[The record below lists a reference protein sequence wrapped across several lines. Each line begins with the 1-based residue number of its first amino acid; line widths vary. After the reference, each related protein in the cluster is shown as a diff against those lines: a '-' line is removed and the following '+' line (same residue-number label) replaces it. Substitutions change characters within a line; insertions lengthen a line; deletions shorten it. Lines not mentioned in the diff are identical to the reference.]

1 MLAWQGAREIAA
13 ILISFDKHSEWQS
26 KEVKIRPKSGSMLL
40 YSRKKVRYR
49 RDGYCW
55 KKRKD
60 GKTTREDHMKLKV
73 QGTECIYG
81 CYVHSAILPT
91 FHRRCYW
98 LLQKEN
104 EIEDEWGAAPAVLR
118 TTAHSANVSNNI
130 WLFKTNPAQYVLLLV
145 GIALPDVRRDLNRNP
160 DIVLVHYLNVP
171 YPDDNKLATVAPSL
185 ALWADKKEWTKDEL
199 VSQLKPMFFSEDDPD
214 INSDLEISVRMVTLI
229 INNLKSLSSRTI
241 TMSKNQGKMF
251 QTAETVEAIV
261 GQLMEKQRAARA
273 AALARQLECGCPD
286 STCNDSRNCVHPLRR
301 IQAAKPPPSD
311 HQVSSTTGPSP
322 RPMSHPPRQYTRDH
336 RPAQQSASPLLLS
349 LGQIQ
354 GGGGLLILNGTSNGT
369 QQNSSLVSPL
379 SVTSF
384 VCEEPR
390 DRYRQ
395 QYKPTFVL
403 KREIPDSQPSS
414 CIRTTETTFKIEAPD
429 EKIDIDFDRKIKV
442 EPRSRNQVIA
452 SAPATPSRYP
462 DLVERL
468 ESKVLTEN
476 CDDTLVLLGTDG
488 NLGSS
493 GFFDETLELS
503 HEDIQKTLSANM
515 PTCELD
521 RNAVRHTDTA
531 NVMVS
536 GIDTMDFIDS
546 CEVVA
551 SPTHG
556 VDDNVFVNL
565 DAFDMLG
572 DFPELE
578 VLDPSSMSTNPV
590 TLCDKSPPAQET
602 SEKMQTENSSE
613 GALSITDYS
622 PEWAYPEGG
631 AKVLVAG
638 PWTDT
643 NDQYTVL
650 FDNFP
655 VPSILVQNGLLRCY
669 CPAHEAGLAAL
680 QVARGGRVVSDTVV
694 FEYKAGPAPAPSS
707 PASAPLPSLDIR
719 RFSLLQRLQRLQ
731 GRLQMKIEPIDDKS
745 QVVKIEDVQ
754 LYSNP
759 KFEERLVDFCHA
771 LSARSTGNAEGF
783 TTEPNEDGSTI
794 LHLAAALGYTKL
806 TTVLLRWRQD
816 DTSLAL
822 EKEVNLGARDS
833 DNCTPLM
840 VASAAGHVETAVVLA
855 RWSAG
860 TRREAGARPAAAA
873 ARRAGHLRLA
883 ALLDRIHPPQKDG
896 VFLRPHCL
904 SNKSRAGSLES
915 NLVKRPSIDSGI
927 NMADAFRSSSAIDNK
942 SESSSSSARWERSM
956 SLPLDSDN
964 SEDSLGDT
972 KIGRRMDLALCE
984 TAPRRA
990 ASPLIDVEALSP
1002 PAARSPPPRTGEQ
1015 DDRVFTLAEQIIAA
1029 MPDRIKNESSSLLS
1043 GCGLE
1048 AGGGGEDVL
1057 MVPLLDD
1064 TTTFNSDFS
1073 FEFSDN
1079 TTYRYCGA
1087 STPSSGSVSPG
1098 SAALSPPPAP
1108 GPAAPPAT
1116 LTEFLHATTHF
1127 SNLTLN
1133 DREQRELYS
1142 AAITIQKAYRQYRGR
1157 QLQRRAAA
1165 AAITIQN
1172 CYRRYKQFAYLKQMH
1187 AAATV
1192 IQRGYRAMR
1201 ARRMATTPIKR
1212 TYSQRR
1218 QNQAARKIQQFMRQS
1233 KIKLQ
1238 NARAESGRGARR
1250 SPDARLNSLQRIT
1263 NTPPTP
1269 NRIVDYLAPESPMNV
1284 DDDLLL
1290 ELLFKI

>member
-1 MLAWQGAREIAA
+1 
-13 ILISFDKHSEWQS
+13 
-26 KEVKIRPKSGSMLL
+26 MLL

-98 LLQKEN
+98 LLQ
-104 EIEDEWGAAPAVLR
+104 
-118 TTAHSANVSNNI
+118 
-130 WLFKTNPAQYVLLLV
+130 
-145 GIALPDVRRDLNRNP
+145 NP

-199 VSQLKPMFFSEDDPD
+199 VSQLKPMFFSEDEPD
-214 INSDLEISVRMVTLI
+214 INNELEIS
-229 INNLKSLSSRTI
+229 
-241 TMSKNQGKMF
+241 GKMF

-286 STCNDSRNCVHPLRR
+286 STCQDSRTCAHPLRR

-311 HQVSSTTGPSP
+311 HHVSSTTGPSP
-322 RPMSHPPRQYTRDH
+322 RPMSQPPRQYTRDH
-336 RPAQQSASPLLLS
+336 RPTQQTASPLLLS

-354 GGGGLLILNGTSNGT
+354 GGGGLLILNGASNAT
-369 QQNSSLVSPL
+369 QQHSSLVSPL

-403 KREIPDSQPSS
+403 KREVPDSQPSS
-414 CIRTTETTFKIEAPD
+414 CIRNSDSTYEVEQVE
-429 EKIDIDFDRKIKV
+429 EKVQVNFDRKIKL
-442 EPRSRNQVIA
+442 EPRSRTQVIA

-468 ESKVLTEN
+468 ESKVLTD

-488 NLGSS
+488 HLAPSS

-521 RNAVRHTDTA
+521 RSGVRSTETA

-536 GIDTMDFIDS
+536 GIDTMDFIES
-546 CEVVA
+546 CEAVA
-551 SPTHG
+551 SPTHV

-578 VLDPSSMSTNPV
+578 VLDPTSISHNPV
-590 TLCDKSPPAQET
+590 TVNIKTPVEEPA
-602 SEKMQTENSSE
+602 EKMQTDCNE

-631 AKVLVAG
+631 VKVLVAG
-638 PWTDT
+638 PWSDT
-643 NDQYTVL
+643 TDQYTVL

-694 FEYKAGPAPAPSS
+694 FEYKAGPAPTPTS
-707 PASAPLPSLDIR
+707 PASAPLPSLDFR
-719 RFSLLQRLQRLQ
+719 RFTLLQRLQRLH
-731 GRLQMKIEPIDDKS
+731 GRLQIKSEPMDENNQID
-745 QVVKIEDVQ
+745 DVQ

-759 KFEERLVDFCHA
+759 KFEERLVSFCRS
-771 LSARSTGNAEGF
+771 LSNRSAGTSEGF
-783 TTEPNEDGSTI
+783 TTEPGEDSSSI

-822 EKEVNLGARDS
+822 EKEVNLGARDCE
-833 DNCTPLM
+833 NCTPLM

-860 TRREAGARPAAAA
+860 TRAEAGARQAAAA
-873 ARRAGHLRLA
+873 ARRAGHARLA
-883 ALLDRIHPPQKDG
+883 AILDRIHPPARDG
-896 VFLRPHCL
+896 VFLKPHSL
-904 SNKSRAGSLES
+904 SQKGRAGSLES

-927 NMADAFRSSSAIDNK
+927 NMADAFRSSSAIDK
-942 SESSSSSARWERSM
+942 PDGKSSARWERSM

-964 SEDSLGDT
+964 SEDSLGDS
-972 KIGRRMDLALCE
+972 KVGRRMDLALW
-984 TAPRRA
+984 
-990 ASPLIDVEALSP
+990 
-1002 PAARSPPPRTGEQ
+1002 EQ

-1029 MPDRIKNESSSLLS
+1029 MPERIKNESSSLLS
-1043 GCGLE
+1043 GLE
-1048 AGGGGEDVL
+1048 NGSGGGEDTL

-1064 TTTFNSDFS
+1064 STTFSSEFS
-1073 FEFSDN
+1073 FEFCDN
-1079 TTYRYCGA
+1079 TYRYCGG
-1087 STPSSGSVSPG
+1087 STPCSSGSVSPG
-1098 SAALSPPPAP
+1098 SALSPPPP
-1108 GPAAPPAT
+1108 SPRPLPSTPSAT
-1116 LTEFLHATTHF
+1116 LQEFLNATTHF
-1127 SNLTLN
+1127 SSLTLN

-1192 IQRGYRAMR
+1192 IQRGYRSHR
-1201 ARRMATTPIKR
+1201 ERRLAATPVKR

-1238 NARAESGRGARR
+1238 NARAESAKVVQLLQDVHR
-1250 SPDARLNSLQRIT
+1250 NSSQLTTSI
-1263 NTPPTP
+1263 PPTP
-1269 NRIVDYLAPESPMNV
+1269 NRVVDYLAPSSPM
-1284 DDDLLL
+1284 DADEKLLL
-1290 ELLFKI
+1290 ELLFKM

>member
-1 MLAWQGAREIAA
+1 
-13 ILISFDKHSEWQS
+13 
-26 KEVKIRPKSGSMLL
+26 MLL

-98 LLQKEN
+98 LLQ
-104 EIEDEWGAAPAVLR
+104 
-118 TTAHSANVSNNI
+118 
-130 WLFKTNPAQYVLLLV
+130 
-145 GIALPDVRRDLNRNP
+145 NP

-214 INSDLEISVRMVTLI
+214 VYNDVEIT
-229 INNLKSLSSRTI
+229 
-241 TMSKNQGKMF
+241 GKMF
-251 QTAETVEAIV
+251 QTTETVEAIV

-286 STCNDSRNCVHPLRR
+286 STCQDSRTCAHPLRR

-336 RPAQQSASPLLLS
+336 RPTPQPASPLLLS

-369 QQNSSLVSPL
+369 QQSSSLVSPL

-414 CIRTTETTFKIEAPD
+414 CIQNSDSTFEIETKE
-429 EKIDIDFDRKIKV
+429 EKIDINFDRKIKI
-442 EPRSRNQVIA
+442 EPKCRNQVVA

-468 ESKVLTEN
+468 ESKVLTDN

-488 NLGSS
+488 NLAAS

-521 RNAVRHTDTA
+521 RNGVRSTDTA

-536 GIDTMDFIDS
+536 GIDTMDFIES
-546 CEVVA
+546 CEAVA

-578 VLDPSSMSTNPV
+578 VLDPSAISTNPV
-590 TLCDKSPPAQET
+590 TICDKSLPATED
-602 SEKMQTENSSE
+602 SNEKMQTESTNE
-613 GALSITDYS
+613 GTLSITDYS

-643 NDQYTVL
+643 SDQYTVL

-694 FEYKAGPAPAPSS
+694 FEYKAGPAPTPSS
-707 PASAPLPSLDIR
+707 PASAPLPSLDLR

-731 GRLQMKIEPIDDKS
+731 GRLQMKIEPTDDNN
-745 QVVKIEDVQ
+745 QIEDVQ
-754 LYSNP
+754 LYSHP
-759 KFEERLVDFCHA
+759 KFEERLVTFCRTM
-771 LSARSTGNAEGF
+771 SSRSKGMSEGF
-783 TTEPNEDGSTI
+783 TTEPGEDGSTI
-794 LHLAAALGYTKL
+794 LHLAAALGYAKL

-816 DTSLAL
+816 DSSLAL

-840 VASAAGHVETAVVLA
+840 IASAAGHVETAVVLA

-860 TRREAGARPAAAA
+860 TRSEAGARAAATA
-873 ARRAGHLRLA
+873 ARRAGHTHLA
-883 ALLDRIHPPQKDG
+883 AILDRIHPPPTSETG
-896 VFLRPHCL
+896 IFRTPVTHSL
-904 SNKSRAGSLES
+904 SQKSRVGSLES

-927 NMADAFRSSSAIDNK
+927 NMADAFRSSSAIDK
-942 SESSSSSARWERSM
+942 SDSSLSARWERSM
-956 SLPLDSDN
+956 SLPLDSDT
-964 SEDSLGDT
+964 SEDSFGDT

-984 TAPRRA
+984 TAARRA
-990 ASPLIDVEALSP
+990 ASPLIDVEALSDHTP
-1002 PAARSPPPRTGEQ
+1002 PLSPTTQPGQSLSPRRSDAPTPSALARSNGEQ

-1029 MPDRIKNESSSLLS
+1029 MPERIKNETSSLLS
-1043 GCGLE
+1043 GCGLDN
-1048 AGGGGEDVL
+1048 GQEDTL

-1064 TTTFNSDFS
+1064 TNTFTTEFS
-1073 FEFSDN
+1073 FEFCDN
-1079 TTYRYCGA
+1079 TYRYCGG
-1087 STPSSGSVSPG
+1087 STPCSSGSVSPG
-1098 SAALSPPPAP
+1098 SAALSPPPASP
-1108 GPAAPPAT
+1108 HSATPSAT
-1116 LTEFLHATTHF
+1116 LQEFLNATTHF

-1192 IQRGYRAMR
+1192 IQRGYRSMR
-1201 ARRMATTPIKR
+1201 ARRMANTPIRR

-1238 NARAESGRGARR
+1238 SAQAENVRVVRL
-1250 SPDARLNSLQRIT
+1250 SPDARRNSSQRIT
-1263 NTPPTP
+1263 NTPTMP

>member
-1 MLAWQGAREIAA
+1 MSRRLRHPLVKQEDADSKSDGEPIKLPENLESLPRAEHFAAQRHRWNTNEEIAA
-13 ILISFDKHSEWQS
+13 ILISFDKHSDWQS

-98 LLQKEN
+98 LLQ
-104 EIEDEWGAAPAVLR
+104 
-118 TTAHSANVSNNI
+118 
-130 WLFKTNPAQYVLLLV
+130 
-145 GIALPDVRRDLNRNP
+145 NP

-199 VSQLKPMFFSEDDPD
+199 VCQLKPMLSSVSVFSEDDPD
-214 INSDLEISVRMVTLI
+214 HNNDLEIS
-229 INNLKSLSSRTI
+229 
-241 TMSKNQGKMF
+241 GKMF
-251 QTAETVEAIV
+251 QTSETVEVIV
-261 GQLMEKQRAARA
+261 TQLMEKQRAARA

-286 STCNDSRNCVHPLRR
+286 STCNDSRNCAHPMRR
-301 IQAAKPPPSD
+301 VQAAKPPPSD

-403 KREIPDSQPSS
+403 KREIPDSQPTVVQ
-414 CIRTTETTFKIEAPD
+414 TTETKFEIEPKE
-429 EKIDIDFDRKIKV
+429 EKIDVDVFERKIKV
-442 EPRSRNQVIA
+442 EPRSSVSRNQVIA

-468 ESKVLTEN
+468 ESKVLTDN
-476 CDDTLVLLGTDG
+476 CDDTLVLLGTDS

-521 RNAVRHTDTA
+521 RNGVRHTDTA

-551 SPTHG
+551 SPATG

-578 VLDPSSMSTNPV
+578 VLDPSGMSSNPV
-590 TLCDKSPPAQET
+590 SFFLNFQTLSEKSPAAEDS
-602 SEKMQTENSSE
+602 SEKMQTESSSE
-613 GALSITDYS
+613 GTLNITDYS

-643 NDQYTVL
+643 SDQYTVL

-694 FEYKAGPAPAPSS
+694 FEYKPGPAPAPSS
-707 PASAPLPSLDIR
+707 PASAPLPSLDLR

-731 GRLQMKIEPIDDKS
+731 GRLQMKIEPADENS
-745 QVVKIEDVQ
+745 QIEDVQ

-759 KFEERLVDFCHA
+759 KFEERLVSFCRS
-771 LSARSTGNAEGF
+771 LSSRSTGTSEGF

-860 TRREAGARPAAAA
+860 TRREAGARAAAAA
-873 ARRAGHLRLA
+873 ARRAGHSHLA
-883 ALLDRIHPPQKDG
+883 ALLDRIHPPAKDG
-896 VFLRPHCL
+896 VFLRPHSL
-904 SNKSRAGSLES
+904 SQKSRAGSLES

-927 NMADAFRSSSAIDNK
+927 NMADAFRSSSAIDK
-942 SESSSSSARWERSM
+942 SESSSSARWERSM
-956 SLPLDSDN
+956 SLPLDSDT
-964 SEDSLGDT
+964 SEDSLGDS

-990 ASPLIDVEALSP
+990 ASPLIDVEALSDHDAASP
-1002 PAARSPPPRTGEQ
+1002 PAARPRPAGEQ

-1029 MPDRIKNESSSLLS
+1029 MPERIKNESSSLLS
-1043 GCGLE
+1043 GCGLDS
-1048 AGGGGEDVL
+1048 GGGSGEDTL
-1057 MVPLLDD
+1057 MVPLLDEN
-1064 TTTFNSDFS
+1064 TTFNSDFT
-1073 FEFSDN
+1073 FEFCDN
-1079 TTYRYCGA
+1079 TYSNISSDFSFNYYRYCGG
-1087 STPSSGSVSPG
+1087 STPCSSGSVSPG
-1098 SAALSPPPAP
+1098 SAALSPPPPSPRSALSH
-1108 GPAAPPAT
+1108 PPLCTTPSAT
-1116 LTEFLHATTHF
+1116 LQEFLNATTHF

-1201 ARRMATTPIKR
+1201 ARRMATTPINRR

-1233 KIKLQ
+1233 KINTWEEFTTNVAERTSRKREGGPAIAGCPPKLAAAHHQ
-1238 NARAESGRGARR
+1238 YTTHA
-1250 SPDARLNSLQRIT
+1250 Q
-1263 NTPPTP
+1263 
-1269 NRIVDYLAPESPMNV
+1269 
-1284 DDDLLL
+1284 
-1290 ELLFKI
+1290 

>member
-1 MLAWQGAREIAA
+1 
-13 ILISFDKHSEWQS
+13 
-26 KEVKIRPKSGSMLL
+26 MLL

-98 LLQKEN
+98 LLQ
-104 EIEDEWGAAPAVLR
+104 
-118 TTAHSANVSNNI
+118 
-130 WLFKTNPAQYVLLLV
+130 
-145 GIALPDVRRDLNRNP
+145 NP

-199 VSQLKPMFFSEDDPD
+199 VSQLKPMFFSEDEPD
-214 INSDLEISVRMVTLI
+214 INSELEIT
-229 INNLKSLSSRTI
+229 
-241 TMSKNQGKMF
+241 GKMF

-286 STCNDSRNCVHPLRR
+286 STCQDSRTCVHPLRR
-301 IQAAKPPPSD
+301 IQSTKAPASD
-311 HQVSSTTGPSP
+311 HHVSSTTGPST
-322 RPMSHPPRQYTRDH
+322 RPMSHPPRQYTREH
-336 RPAQQSASPLLLS
+336 RSTQPTHSASPLLLS

-354 GGGGLLILNGTSNGT
+354 GGGGLLILNGAGNSS
-369 QQNSSLVSPL
+369 QQHSSLVSPL

-390 DRYRQ
+390 DRYRH

-403 KREIPDSQPSS
+403 KRELPDSQPSS
-414 CIRTTETTFKIEAPD
+414 CIQNTESSTYEVEPVEEKVNIET
-429 EKIDIDFDRKIKV
+429 FDRKIKM
-442 EPRSRNQVIA
+442 EPRSRNQMIA

-468 ESKVLTEN
+468 ESKILTDN

-488 NLGSS
+488 HLGPSS
-493 GFFDETLELS
+493 AFFDETLELS

-521 RNAVRHTDTA
+521 RSAVRVTETA

-536 GIDTMDFIDS
+536 GIDTMDFIES
-546 CEVVA
+546 CEAVA
-551 SPTHG
+551 SPTHV

-578 VLDPSSMSTNPV
+578 VLDPCTISTHP
-590 TLCDKSPPAQET
+590 LPIRGKSPPTEEAN
-602 SEKMQTENSSE
+602 EKMQTESSE
-613 GALSITDYS
+613 GALSITDYC

-631 AKVLVAG
+631 VKVLVAG

-643 NDQYTVL
+643 SDQYTVL

-680 QVARGGRVVSDTVV
+680 QVARGGRVVSDTVI
-694 FEYKAGPAPAPSS
+694 FEYKAGPATAPS
-707 PASAPLPSLDIR
+707 PASAPLPSLDFR
-719 RFSLLQRLQRLQ
+719 RFSLLQRLHRLH
-731 GRLQMKIEPIDDKS
+731 GRLQVKIEPMDDGN
-745 QVVKIEDVQ
+745 QIEDVQ

-759 KFEERLVDFCHA
+759 KFEERLVSFCRN
-771 LSARSTGNAEGF
+771 LSSRSSGNSEGF
-783 TTEPNEDGSTI
+783 TTEPGEEGSTI
-794 LHLAAALGYTKL
+794 LHLSAALGFTKL
-806 TTVLLRWRQD
+806 TTVLLRWKQD
-816 DTSLAL
+816 DSSLAL

-833 DNCTPLM
+833 ENCTPLM
-840 VASAAGHVETAVVLA
+840 VASAAGHVETAIVLA

-860 TRREAGARPAAAA
+860 TLCEAGARQAAAA
-873 ARRAGHLRLA
+873 ARRAGHARLA
-883 ALLDRIHPPQKDG
+883 ALLDRIHPPTRDG
-896 VFLRPHCL
+896 VFLRPDSL
-904 SNKSRAGSLES
+904 SQKGRAGSLES

-927 NMADAFRSSSAIDNK
+927 NMADAFRSSSAIDKPDGK
-942 SESSSSSARWERSM
+942 STARWERSM

-964 SEDSLGDT
+964 SEDSLLDS
-972 KIGRRMDLALCE
+972 KIGRRMDLALW
-984 TAPRRA
+984 
-990 ASPLIDVEALSP
+990 
-1002 PAARSPPPRTGEQ
+1002 EQ

-1029 MPDRIKNESSSLLS
+1029 MPERIKNESTSLL
-1043 GCGLE
+1043 GCGLD
-1048 AGGGGEDVL
+1048 GGSGGGEDTL

-1064 TTTFNSDFS
+1064 SNNFSSDFS
-1073 FEFSDN
+1073 FEFCDN
-1079 TTYRYCGA
+1079 TYRTYCGG
-1087 STPSSGSVSPG
+1087 STPCSSGSVSPG
-1098 SAALSPPPAP
+1098 SALSPPPPSPRAP
-1108 GPAAPPAT
+1108 SLPTAPSAT
-1116 LTEFLHATTHF
+1116 LQEFLNATTHF
-1127 SNLTLN
+1127 SSLTLN

-1187 AAATV
+1187 CAATV
-1192 IQRGYRAMR
+1192 IQRGYRSHR
-1201 ARRMATTPIKR
+1201 ERRLAHQTTIKR

-1238 NARAESGRGARR
+1238 NARAENGRVVLR
-1250 SPDARLNSLQRIT
+1250 SPDAHQNFLQHTTSIRM
-1263 NTPPTP
+1263 P
-1269 NRIVDYLAPESPMNV
+1269 NRKVDYLAPQSPMDA

-1290 ELLFKI
+1290 ELLFKM

>member
-1 MLAWQGAREIAA
+1 MAGYGRYAGGAGAYHARAPTVPLNANGEPIKLPENLESLPRAEHFAAQRHRWNTNEEIAA
-13 ILISFDKHSEWQS
+13 ILISFDKHSDWQS

-98 LLQKEN
+98 LLQ
-104 EIEDEWGAAPAVLR
+104 
-118 TTAHSANVSNNI
+118 
-130 WLFKTNPAQYVLLLV
+130 
-145 GIALPDVRRDLNRNP
+145 NP

-199 VSQLKPMFFSEDDPD
+199 VCQLKPMLSSVSVFSEDDPD
-214 INSDLEISVRMVTLI
+214 HNNDLEIS
-229 INNLKSLSSRTI
+229 
-241 TMSKNQGKMF
+241 GKMF
-251 QTAETVEAIV
+251 QTSETVEVIV
-261 GQLMEKQRAARA
+261 TQLMEKQRAARA

-286 STCNDSRNCVHPLRR
+286 STCNDSRNCAHPMRR
-301 IQAAKPPPSD
+301 VQAAKPPPSD

-403 KREIPDSQPSS
+403 KREIPDSQPTVVQ
-414 CIRTTETTFKIEAPD
+414 TTETKFEIEPKE
-429 EKIDIDFDRKIKV
+429 EKIDVDVFERKIKV
-442 EPRSRNQVIA
+442 EPRSSVSRNQVIA

-468 ESKVLTEN
+468 ESKVLTDN
-476 CDDTLVLLGTDG
+476 CDDTLVLLGTDS

-521 RNAVRHTDTA
+521 RNGVRHTDTA

-551 SPTHG
+551 SPATG

-578 VLDPSSMSTNPV
+578 VLDPSGMSSNPV
-590 TLCDKSPPAQET
+590 TLSEKSPAAEDS
-602 SEKMQTENSSE
+602 SEKMQTESSSE
-613 GALSITDYS
+613 GTLNITDYS

-643 NDQYTVL
+643 SDQYTVL

-694 FEYKAGPAPAPSS
+694 FEYKPGPAPAPSS
-707 PASAPLPSLDIR
+707 PASAPLPSLDLR

-731 GRLQMKIEPIDDKS
+731 GRLQMKIEPADENS
-745 QVVKIEDVQ
+745 QIEDVQ

-759 KFEERLVDFCHA
+759 KFEERLVSFCRS
-771 LSARSTGNAEGF
+771 LSSRSTGTSEGF

-860 TRREAGARPAAAA
+860 TRREAGARAAAAA
-873 ARRAGHLRLA
+873 ARRAGHSHLA
-883 ALLDRIHPPQKDG
+883 ALLDRIHPPAKDG
-896 VFLRPHCL
+896 VFLRPHSL
-904 SNKSRAGSLES
+904 SQKSRAGSLES

-927 NMADAFRSSSAIDNK
+927 NMADAFRSSSAIDK
-942 SESSSSSARWERSM
+942 SESSSSARWERSM
-956 SLPLDSDN
+956 SLPLDSDT
-964 SEDSLGDT
+964 SEDSLGDS
-972 KIGRRMDLALCE
+972 KIGRRMDLALW
-984 TAPRRA
+984 
-990 ASPLIDVEALSP
+990 
-1002 PAARSPPPRTGEQ
+1002 EQ

-1029 MPDRIKNESSSLLS
+1029 MPERIKNESSSLLS
-1043 GCGLE
+1043 GCGLDS
-1048 AGGGGEDVL
+1048 GGGSGEDTL
-1057 MVPLLDD
+1057 MVPLLDEN
-1064 TTTFNSDFS
+1064 TTFNSDFT
-1073 FEFSDN
+1073 FEFCDN
-1079 TTYRYCGA
+1079 TYRYCGG
-1087 STPSSGSVSPG
+1087 STPCSSGSVSPG
-1098 SAALSPPPAP
+1098 SAALSPPPPSPRSALSH
-1108 GPAAPPAT
+1108 PPLCTTPSAT
-1116 LTEFLHATTHF
+1116 LQEFLNATTHF

-1238 NARAESGRGARR
+1238 NARAESVRGVRR
-1250 SPDARLNSLQRIT
+1250 SPDVRQNSLQRIT

-1284 DDDLLL
+1284 DEDLLL

>member
-1 MLAWQGAREIAA
+1 MLRTKANFQQHKLGGER
-13 ILISFDKHSEWQS
+13 LIETLLMFNQTGESCESRS
-26 KEVKIRPKSGSMLL
+26 VLLRPCSCSM
-40 YSRKKVRYR
+40 R
-49 RDGYCW
+49 RG
-55 KKRKD
+55 R
-60 GKTTREDHMKLKV
+60 V
-73 QGTECIYG
+73 CIYG

-98 LLQKEN
+98 LLQ
-104 EIEDEWGAAPAVLR
+104 
-118 TTAHSANVSNNI
+118 
-130 WLFKTNPAQYVLLLV
+130 
-145 GIALPDVRRDLNRNP
+145 NP

-199 VSQLKPMFFSEDDPD
+199 VSQLKPMFFSEDEPD
-214 INSDLEISVRMVTLI
+214 LNSELEIT
-229 INNLKSLSSRTI
+229 
-241 TMSKNQGKMF
+241 GKMF
-251 QTAETVEAIV
+251 QTTETVEAIV

-286 STCNDSRNCVHPLRR
+286 STCQDSRTCAHPLRR

-311 HQVSSTTGPSP
+311 HHVSSTTGPSP
-322 RPMSHPPRQYTRDH
+322 RPLQPPRQYTRDH
-336 RPAQQSASPLLLS
+336 RTTTQSASPLLLS

-354 GGGGLLILNGTSNGT
+354 GGGGLLILNGAGSST
-369 QQNSSLVSPL
+369 QQHSSLVSPL

-390 DRYRQ
+390 DRYRH

-403 KREIPDSQPSS
+403 KRELPDSQPT
-414 CIRTTETTFKIEAPD
+414 CIHNSDTTFKVENQVE
-429 EKIDIDFDRKIKV
+429 EKVNVENFERKIKI

-468 ESKVLTEN
+468 ESKVLTDN
-476 CDDTLVLLGTDG
+476 CEETLVLLGTDG
-488 NLGSS
+488 NLGHSS

-521 RNAVRHTDTA
+521 RSGTRSSDTA

-536 GIDTMDFIDS
+536 GIDTMDFIES
-546 CEVVA
+546 CEAVA
-551 SPTHG
+551 SPTQV

-578 VLDPSSMSTNPV
+578 VLDPSSISTNPV
-590 TLCDKSPPAQET
+590 PSSGKSPPT
-602 SEKMQTENSSE
+602 DDGNEKMQTDCASE

-631 AKVLVAG
+631 VKVLVAG

-643 NDQYTVL
+643 SDQYTVL

-694 FEYKAGPAPAPSS
+694 FEYKAGPTPAPSS
-707 PASAPLPSLDIR
+707 PASAPLPSLDFR
-719 RFSLLQRLQRLQ
+719 RFSLLQRLQRLH
-731 GRLQMKIEPIDDKS
+731 GRLQVKTEPMDDNN
-745 QVVKIEDVQ
+745 QVEDVH

-759 KFEERLVDFCHA
+759 KFEERLVTFCVS
-771 LSARSTGNAEGF
+771 LSSRSMGNAEGF
-783 TTEPNEDGSTI
+783 TTEPGEDTSTI

-816 DTSLAL
+816 DNSLAL

-855 RWSAG
+855 RWGAG
-860 TRREAGARPAAAA
+860 TRQEAGGRAAAAA
-873 ARRAGHLRLA
+873 ARRAGHTRLA
-883 ALLDRIHPPQKDG
+883 ALLDRIHPPSGDAVFRRPLSLSQKG
-896 VFLRPHCL
+896 RV
-904 SNKSRAGSLES
+904 GSLES

-927 NMADAFRSSSAIDNK
+927 NMADAFRSSSAIDKGDVNL
-942 SESSSSSARWERSM
+942 SARWERSM
-956 SLPLDSDN
+956 SLPLDSDT
-964 SEDSLGDT
+964 SEDSLGDS
-972 KIGRRMDLALCE
+972 KVGRRMDLALCE

-990 ASPLIDVEALSP
+990 TSPLIDVEALSTASS
-1002 PAARSPPPRTGEQ
+1002 PAASPPPPSTAGEQ

-1029 MPDRIKNESSSLLS
+1029 MPDRIKNESSSLMS

-1048 AGGGGEDVL
+1048 SGSAGSEDVL

-1064 TTTFNSDFS
+1064 TTTFNAEFS

-1079 TTYRYCGA
+1079 TYRYCGG
-1087 STPSSGSVSPG
+1087 STPCSSGSVSPG
-1098 SAALSPPPAP
+1098 SALSPPPPSPRAP
-1108 GPAAPPAT
+1108 LPHGTPSAT
-1116 LTEFLHATTHF
+1116 LQEFLNATTHF
-1127 SNLTLN
+1127 SSLTLN

-1192 IQRGYRAMR
+1192 IQRGYRTHRERCLA
-1201 ARRMATTPIKR
+1201 ATPVKR

-1238 NARAESGRGARR
+1238 SARAENVKV
-1250 SPDARLNSLQRIT
+1250 ARLHQDAHLSSSQRT
-1263 NTPPTP
+1263 TSTPPTP
-1269 NRIVDYLAPESPMNV
+1269 NRIVDYLAPESPMDA

-1290 ELLFKI
+1290 ELLFNT

>member
-1 MLAWQGAREIAA
+1 
-13 ILISFDKHSEWQS
+13 
-26 KEVKIRPKSGSMLL
+26 MLL

-98 LLQKEN
+98 LLQ
-104 EIEDEWGAAPAVLR
+104 
-118 TTAHSANVSNNI
+118 
-130 WLFKTNPAQYVLLLV
+130 
-145 GIALPDVRRDLNRNP
+145 NP

-199 VSQLKPMFFSEDDPD
+199 VSQLKPMFFSEDEPD
-214 INSDLEISVRMVTLI
+214 MNSELEIS
-229 INNLKSLSSRTI
+229 
-241 TMSKNQGKMF
+241 GKMF

-273 AALARQLECGCPD
+273 AALAKQLECGCPD
-286 STCNDSRNCVHPLRR
+286 STCQDSRTCAHPLRR
-301 IQAAKPPPSD
+301 IQAAKPPASD
-311 HQVSSTTGPSP
+311 HHVSSTTGPSP
-322 RPMSHPPRQYTRDH
+322 RPISQPPRQYTRDH
-336 RPAQQSASPLLLS
+336 RTTTQSASPLLLS

-354 GGGGLLILNGTSNGT
+354 GGGGLLILNGAGNSS
-369 QQNSSLVSPL
+369 QQHSSLVSPL

-390 DRYRQ
+390 DRYRH

-414 CIRTTETTFKIEAPD
+414 CLHNSESTFEVETQVE
-429 EKIDIDFDRKIKV
+429 EKVVVESFERKIKM

-468 ESKVLTEN
+468 ESKVLTDN
-476 CDDTLVLLGTDG
+476 CEDTLVLLGTDG
-488 NLGSS
+488 SLAHTSA
-493 GFFDETLELS
+493 FFDETLELS

-521 RNAVRHTDTA
+521 RGGTRTSDTA

-536 GIDTMDFIDS
+536 GIDTMDFIES
-546 CEVVA
+546 CEAVA
-551 SPTHG
+551 SPTQV

-578 VLDPSSMSTNPV
+578 VLDPNSLSTNPIPICGK
-590 TLCDKSPPAQET
+590 TSPIDD
-602 SEKMQTENSSE
+602 SNEKMQTDCAGE

-631 AKVLVAG
+631 VKVLVAG

-643 NDQYTVL
+643 SDQYTVL

-680 QVARGGRVVSDTVV
+680 QVARGGQVVSDTVV
-694 FEYKAGPAPAPSS
+694 FEYKAGPTPTPTS
-707 PASAPLPSLDIR
+707 PASAPLPSLDFR
-719 RFSLLQRLQRLQ
+719 RFSLLQRLQRLH
-731 GRLQMKIEPIDDKS
+731 GRLQVKTEPMDDNN
-745 QVVKIEDVQ
+745 QVEDVQ

-759 KFEERLVDFCHA
+759 KFEERLVTFCKI
-771 LSARSTGNAEGF
+771 LSSRSIGNAEGF
-783 TTEPNEDGSTI
+783 TTEPGEDSSTI
-794 LHLAAALGYTKL
+794 LHLAASLGYSKL

-816 DTSLAL
+816 DNSLAL

-840 VASAAGHVETAVVLA
+840 VASAAGHMETAVVLA
-855 RWSAG
+855 RWGAG
-860 TRREAGARPAAAA
+860 TRQEAGGRAAAAA
-873 ARRAGHLRLA
+873 ARRAGHSRLA
-883 ALLDRIHPPQKDG
+883 AMLDRIHPPTGDA
-896 VFLRPHCL
+896 VFRRPHSL
-904 SNKSRAGSLES
+904 SQKGRAGSLES
-915 NLVKRPSIDSGI
+915 NLVKRPSVDSGI
-927 NMADAFRSSSAIDNK
+927 NMADAFRSSSAIERGDV
-942 SESSSSSARWERSM
+942 SLSARWERSM
-956 SLPLDSDN
+956 SLPLDSDT
-964 SEDSLGDT
+964 SEDSLGEP
-972 KIGRRMDLALCE
+972 KLGKRMDLALCE

-990 ASPLIDVEALSP
+990 QSPLIDVEALSSASS
-1002 PAARSPPPRTGEQ
+1002 PAASPPPPSNKGEQ

-1029 MPDRIKNESSSLLS
+1029 MPERIKNESSSLFS
-1043 GCGLE
+1043 GCGLDSGP
-1048 AGGGGEDVL
+1048 GGSEDVL
-1057 MVPLLDD
+1057 MAPLLDE
-1064 TTTFNSDFS
+1064 TANFS
-1073 FEFSDN
+1073 TEFTFEFSDN
-1079 TTYRYCGA
+1079 TYRYCGG
-1087 STPSSGSVSPG
+1087 STPCSSGSVSPG
-1098 SAALSPPPAP
+1098 SALSPPPPSPRAIP
-1108 GPAAPPAT
+1108 GTPTAT
-1116 LTEFLHATTHF
+1116 LQEFLNATTHF
-1127 SNLTLN
+1127 SSLTLN

-1192 IQRGYRAMR
+1192 IQRGYRSLR
-1201 ARRMATTPIKR
+1201 ERRLAASSVRR

-1238 NARAESGRGARR
+1238 NARAESGKVGRPYPAAR
-1250 SPDARLNSLQRIT
+1250 PNSSQPT
-1263 NTPPTP
+1263 TSMPHTP
-1269 NRIVDYLAPESPMNV
+1269 NRIIDYLAPESPMDA

-1290 ELLFKI
+1290 ELLFKT

>member
-1 MLAWQGAREIAA
+1 
-13 ILISFDKHSEWQS
+13 
-26 KEVKIRPKSGSMLL
+26 MLL

-98 LLQKEN
+98 LLQ
-104 EIEDEWGAAPAVLR
+104 
-118 TTAHSANVSNNI
+118 
-130 WLFKTNPAQYVLLLV
+130 
-145 GIALPDVRRDLNRNP
+145 NP

-171 YPDDNKLATVAPSL
+171 YPDDNKLAAVAPSL

-199 VSQLKPMFFSEDDPD
+199 VSQLKPMFFSEDEPD
-214 INSDLEISVRMVTLI
+214 INSDLEIT
-229 INNLKSLSSRTI
+229 
-241 TMSKNQGKMF
+241 GKMF

-273 AALARQLECGCPD
+273 AALARQLECSCPD
-286 STCNDSRNCVHPLRR
+286 STCQDSRNCTHPLRR
-301 IQAAKPPPSD
+301 IQAAKAPASD
-311 HQVSSTTGPSP
+311 HHVSSTTGPSP
-322 RPMSHPPRQYTRDH
+322 RPMSQPPRQYTRDH
-336 RPAQQSASPLLLS
+336 RPSPQQASPLLLS

-354 GGGGLLILNGTSNGT
+354 GGGGLLILNGTSNTT
-369 QQNSSLVSPL
+369 QQHSSLVSPL

-384 VCEEPR
+384 VCEDTR
-390 DRYRQ
+390 DNRYRQ

-403 KREIPDSQPSS
+403 KREIPDSQPTS
-414 CIRTTETTFKIEAPD
+414 CIQTTEAFEDKKPEMS
-429 EKIDIDFDRKIKV
+429 FDRKIKV
-442 EPRSRNQVIA
+442 EPRTRNQMVA

-476 CDDTLVLLGTDG
+476 CDDTLVLLGTDTH
-488 NLGSS
+488 LGSN

-521 RNAVRHTDTA
+521 RNGVRSTDTA

-536 GIDTMDFIDS
+536 GIDTMDFIES
-546 CEVVA
+546 CEAVA
-551 SPTHG
+551 SPTQV

-578 VLDPSSMSTNPV
+578 VLDPTSISTNPV
-590 TLCDKSPPAQET
+590 TLCGKSPIADDG
-602 SEKMQTENSSE
+602 SEKMQTETSE
-613 GALSITDYS
+613 GALNITDYS

-638 PWTDT
+638 PWTESA
-643 NDQYTVL
+643 DQYTVL

-655 VPSILVQNGLLRCY
+655 VPSVLVQNGLLRCY

-680 QVARGGRVVSDTVV
+680 QVARGGRVVSDAVV
-694 FEYKAGPAPAPSS
+694 FEYKAGPTPAPSS
-707 PASAPLPSLDIR
+707 PASAPLPSLDFR
-719 RFSLLQRLQRLQ
+719 RFSLLQRLQRLH
-731 GRLQMKIEPIDDKS
+731 GRLQIKNEPMDENN
-745 QVVKIEDVQ
+745 QLEDVQ
-754 LYSNP
+754 IYSNP
-759 KFEERLVDFCHA
+759 KFEERLVTFCQS
-771 LSARSTGNAEGF
+771 LSSRSFGNPEGF
-783 TTEPNEDGSTI
+783 TTEPGEDGSTI
-794 LHLAAALGYTKL
+794 LHLAAALGYSRL

-816 DTSLAL
+816 DSSLAL

-840 VASAAGHVETAVVLA
+840 LASAAGHTETAVVLA

-860 TRREAGARPAAAA
+860 TQTEAGARQASTA
-873 ARRAGHLRLA
+873 ARRAGHIKLA
-883 ALLDRIHPPQKDG
+883 TMLDRIHPPPKDG
-896 VFLRPHCL
+896 VFVRPHGL
-904 SNKSRAGSLES
+904 SQKGRTSSLES

-927 NMADAFRSSSAIDNK
+927 NMADAFRSNSA
-942 SESSSSSARWERSM
+942 SEKFEGSSSTRWERST

-964 SEDSLGDT
+964 SEDSLGDA
-972 KIGRRMDLALCE
+972 KIGRRMDLALW
-984 TAPRRA
+984 
-990 ASPLIDVEALSP
+990 
-1002 PAARSPPPRTGEQ
+1002 EQ

-1029 MPDRIKNESSSLLS
+1029 MPDRIKNETSSLLS

-1048 AGGGGEDVL
+1048 TGSGEDTL

-1064 TTTFNSDFS
+1064 ATTFNTEFS
-1073 FEFSDN
+1073 FEFCDN
-1079 TTYRYCGA
+1079 TYRYCGG

-1098 SAALSPPPAP
+1098 STLSPPPP
-1108 GPAAPPAT
+1108 SPHAAPPHSSAT
-1116 LTEFLHATTHF
+1116 LQEFLNTTTHF

-1133 DREQRELYS
+1133 DREQRELYT

-1172 CYRRYKQFAYLKQMH
+1172 CFRRYKQFAYLKQMH
-1187 AAATV
+1187 AAATI
-1192 IQRGYRAMR
+1192 IQRGYRSMR
-1201 ARRMATTPIKR
+1201 ARRISTPTVKR

-1238 NARAESGRGARR
+1238 NARAESGKVVRLSQDVRR
-1250 SPDARLNSLQRIT
+1250 NSLQRIT
-1263 NTPPTP
+1263 NTPTTP
-1269 NRIVDYLAPESPMNV
+1269 NRIVDYLAPESPMNA
-1284 DDDLLL
+1284 DEELLL
-1290 ELLFKI
+1290 ELLFRM

>member
-1 MLAWQGAREIAA
+1 
-13 ILISFDKHSEWQS
+13 
-26 KEVKIRPKSGSMLL
+26 MLL

-98 LLQKEN
+98 LLQ
-104 EIEDEWGAAPAVLR
+104 
-118 TTAHSANVSNNI
+118 
-130 WLFKTNPAQYVLLLV
+130 
-145 GIALPDVRRDLNRNP
+145 NP

-199 VSQLKPMFFSEDDPD
+199 VSQLKPMFFSEDEPD
-214 INSDLEISVRMVTLI
+214 LNNELEIS
-229 INNLKSLSSRTI
+229 
-241 TMSKNQGKMF
+241 GKMF

-286 STCNDSRNCVHPLRR
+286 STCQDSRTCAHPLRR
-301 IQAAKPPPSD
+301 IQASKPPASD
-311 HQVSSTTGPSP
+311 HHVSSTTGPSP
-322 RPMSHPPRQYTRDH
+322 RPMAQPPRQYTRDH
-336 RPAQQSASPLLLS
+336 RTSTQSSPLLLS

-354 GGGGLLILNGTSNGT
+354 GGGGLLILNGTSNGN
-369 QQNSSLVSPL
+369 QQHSSLVSPL

-403 KREIPDSQPSS
+403 KREIPDSQPT
-414 CIRTTETTFKIEAPD
+414 CINKTETFEVETRIEGKVD
-429 EKIDIDFDRKIKV
+429 VESFDRKIKV
-442 EPRSRNQVIA
+442 EPRSRGHIIA

-462 DLVERL
+462 DLLERL
-468 ESKVLTEN
+468 ENKVQTEN
-476 CDDTLVLLGTDG
+476 CDDTLVLLGTDAH
-488 NLGSS
+488 LETSS

-521 RNAVRHTDTA
+521 RSVVRSTETA

-536 GIDTMDFIDS
+536 GIDTMDFIES
-546 CEVVA
+546 CEAVA
-551 SPTHG
+551 SPTHV

-578 VLDPSSMSTNPV
+578 VLDPSSISTNPIS
-590 TLCDKSPPAQET
+590 LCNNNSPPTED
-602 SEKMQTENSSE
+602 SNEKMQTDCNNE
-613 GALSITDYS
+613 GTLSITDYC

-631 AKVLVAG
+631 VKVLVAG
-638 PWTDT
+638 PWTET
-643 NDQYTVL
+643 SDQYTVL

-694 FEYKAGPAPAPSS
+694 FEYKAGPAPAPTS
-707 PASAPLPSLDIR
+707 PASAPLPSLDLR
-719 RFSLLQRLQRLQ
+719 RFSLLQRLQRLH
-731 GRLQMKIEPIDDKS
+731 GRLQLKTEPMDDNN
-745 QVVKIEDVQ
+745 QVEDVQ

-759 KFEERLVDFCHA
+759 KFEDRLVTFCQS
-771 LSARSTGNAEGF
+771 LSVRSAGTSEGF
-783 TTEPNEDGSTI
+783 ATEPSEDGSTI

-806 TTVLLRWRQD
+806 TTALLRWRQD
-816 DTSLAL
+816 DNSLAL

-840 VASAAGHVETAVVLA
+840 VASAAGHVDTAVVLA

-860 TRREAGARPAAAA
+860 TRREAGARAASAA
-873 ARRAGHLRLA
+873 ARRAGHTHLA
-883 ALLDRIHPPQKDG
+883 TLLDRIHPPAGDAVFRRPFSLSQKG
-896 VFLRPHCL
+896 
-904 SNKSRAGSLES
+904 RAGSLES

-927 NMADAFRSSSAIDNK
+927 NMADAFRSSSAIDK
-942 SESSSSSARWERSM
+942 HDSSFLRWERSM
-956 SLPLDSDN
+956 SLPLDSDT
-964 SEDSLGDT
+964 SEDSLGDM
-972 KIGRRMDLALCE
+972 KIGRRMDLALW
-984 TAPRRA
+984 
-990 ASPLIDVEALSP
+990 
-1002 PAARSPPPRTGEQ
+1002 EQ

-1029 MPDRIKNESSSLLS
+1029 MPERIKNESSTLLS
-1043 GCGLE
+1043 GCELDSGS
-1048 AGGGGEDVL
+1048 GGGDDTL

-1064 TTTFNSDFS
+1064 TTTFNTEFN
-1073 FEFSDN
+1073 FEFCDN
-1079 TTYRYCGA
+1079 TYRTYCGG
-1087 STPSSGSVSPG
+1087 STPCSSGSVSPG
-1098 SAALSPPPAP
+1098 SALSPPPASP
-1108 GPAAPPAT
+1108 LSALPCAPSAT
-1116 LTEFLHATTHF
+1116 LQEFLNTTTHF
-1127 SNLTLN
+1127 SSLTLN
-1133 DREQRELYS
+1133 DREQREVYS
-1142 AAITIQKAYRQYRGR
+1142 AAMTIQKAYRQYRGR

-1192 IQRGYRAMR
+1192 IQRGFRSHR
-1201 ARRMATTPIKR
+1201 QRRLQANSNTIKK

-1218 QNQAARKIQQFMRQS
+1218 QNQAARKIQQFMRQT

-1238 NARAESGRGARR
+1238 SERAANARAGRP
-1250 SPDARLNSLQRIT
+1250 SPAAPQSSSQHIIS
-1263 NTPPTP
+1263 TPPTP
-1269 NRIVDYLAPESPMNV
+1269 NRIIDYLAPESPMNA
-1284 DDDLLL
+1284 DDDLLI
-1290 ELLFKI
+1290 ELLFKM

>member
-1 MLAWQGAREIAA
+1 MNWGTPVFGTTYVVLKEIAA
-13 ILISFDKHSEWQS
+13 ILISFDKHSDWQS

-98 LLQKEN
+98 LLQ
-104 EIEDEWGAAPAVLR
+104 
-118 TTAHSANVSNNI
+118 
-130 WLFKTNPAQYVLLLV
+130 
-145 GIALPDVRRDLNRNP
+145 NP

-199 VSQLKPMFFSEDDPD
+199 VCQLKPMLFPVSVFSEDDPD
-214 INSDLEISVRMVTLI
+214 HNNDLEIS
-229 INNLKSLSSRTI
+229 
-241 TMSKNQGKMF
+241 GKMF
-251 QTAETVEAIV
+251 QTSETVEVIV
-261 GQLMEKQRAARA
+261 TQLMEKQRSARA

-286 STCNDSRNCVHPLRR
+286 STCNDSRNCAHPMRR
-301 IQAAKPPPSD
+301 VQAAKPPPSD

-390 DRYRQ
+390 ERYRQ

-403 KREIPDSQPSS
+403 KREIPDSQPASVQN
-414 CIRTTETTFKIEAPD
+414 TEMKLEIEPKE
-429 EKIDIDFDRKIKV
+429 EKIDVDVFERKIKV
-442 EPRSRNQVIA
+442 EPRSSRNQVIA

-468 ESKVLTEN
+468 ESKVLTDN
-476 CDDTLVLLGTDG
+476 CDDTLVLLGTDS

-521 RNAVRHTDTA
+521 RNGVRHTDTA

-551 SPTHG
+551 SPATG

-578 VLDPSSMSTNPV
+578 VLDPSSISTNPV
-590 TLCDKSPPAQET
+590 TLCDKSPPAPPTED
-602 SEKMQTENSSE
+602 SNEKMQTESSSE
-613 GALSITDYS
+613 GTLTITDYS

-638 PWTDT
+638 PWTET
-643 NDQYTVL
+643 SDQYTVL

-680 QVARGGRVVSDTVV
+680 QVARAGRVVSDTVV
-694 FEYKAGPAPAPSS
+694 FEYKPGPAPAPSS
-707 PASAPLPSLDIR
+707 PASAPLPSLDLK

-731 GRLQMKIEPIDDKS
+731 GRLQLKIEPADENS
-745 QVVKIEDVQ
+745 QIEDMQ

-759 KFEERLVDFCHA
+759 KFEERLVSFCRT
-771 LSARSTGNAEGF
+771 LSNRSTGNAEGF

-840 VASAAGHVETAVVLA
+840 IASAAGHIETAVVLA

-860 TRREAGARPAAAA
+860 TRREAGARGAAAA
-873 ARRAGHLRLA
+873 ARRAGHVHLA
-883 ALLDRIHPPQKDG
+883 ALLDRIHPPAKDG
-896 VFLRPHCL
+896 VFLRPHSL
-904 SNKSRAGSLES
+904 SQKSRAGSLES

-927 NMADAFRSSSAIDNK
+927 NMADAFRSSSAIDK
-942 SESSSSSARWERSM
+942 SDSSSSARWERSM

-964 SEDSLGDT
+964 SEDSIGDS

-990 ASPLIDVEALSP
+990 SSPLIDVEALSDHDEPPPPP
-1002 PAARSPPPRTGEQ
+1002 PAAGEQ

-1029 MPDRIKNESSSLLS
+1029 MPERIKNESSSLLS
-1043 GCGLE
+1043 GCGLDS
-1048 AGGGGEDVL
+1048 ANGGGEDTL

-1064 TTTFNSDFS
+1064 TTTFNSDFT
-1073 FEFSDN
+1073 FEFCDN
-1079 TTYRYCGA
+1079 TYRYCGG
-1087 STPSSGSVSPG
+1087 STPCSSGSVSPG
-1098 SAALSPPPAP
+1098 SAALSPPPPSPRSALSH
-1108 GPAAPPAT
+1108 PPLCTTPSAT
-1116 LTEFLHATTHF
+1116 LQEFLNATTHF

-1201 ARRMATTPIKR
+1201 SRRMATTPIKR

-1238 NARAESGRGARR
+1238 NARAESVRGVRR
-1250 SPDARLNSLQRIT
+1250 SPDVRQSSLPRIT
-1263 NTPPTP
+1263 STPPTP

-1284 DDDLLL
+1284 DEDLLL

>member
-1 MLAWQGAREIAA
+1 
-13 ILISFDKHSEWQS
+13 
-26 KEVKIRPKSGSMLL
+26 MLL

-98 LLQKEN
+98 LLQ
-104 EIEDEWGAAPAVLR
+104 
-118 TTAHSANVSNNI
+118 
-130 WLFKTNPAQYVLLLV
+130 
-145 GIALPDVRRDLNRNP
+145 NP

-199 VSQLKPMFFSEDDPD
+199 VSQLKPMFFSEDEPD
-214 INSDLEISVRMVTLI
+214 INNELEIS
-229 INNLKSLSSRTI
+229 
-241 TMSKNQGKMF
+241 GKMF

-286 STCNDSRNCVHPLRR
+286 STCQDSRTCAHPLRR

-311 HQVSSTTGPSP
+311 HHVSSTTGPSP
-322 RPMSHPPRQYTRDH
+322 RPMSQPPRQYTRDH
-336 RPAQQSASPLLLS
+336 RPSPQSASPLLLS

-354 GGGGLLILNGTSNGT
+354 GGGGLLILNGTSNT
-369 QQNSSLVSPL
+369 AQQHSSLVSPL

-414 CIRTTETTFKIEAPD
+414 CLHNSDSYEVESQVEEKIEI
-429 EKIDIDFDRKIKV
+429 ESFDKKIKI
-442 EPRSRNQVIA
+442 EPKSRNQMIA

-468 ESKVLTEN
+468 ESKVLSDN

-488 NLGSS
+488 HLGSS

-515 PTCELD
+515 PCGLD
-521 RNAVRHTDTA
+521 RSSVRSSETA

-536 GIDTMDFIDS
+536 GIDTMDFIES
-546 CEVVA
+546 CEAVA
-551 SPTHG
+551 SPTHV

-578 VLDPSSMSTNPV
+578 VLDPSSLTTHV
-590 TLCDKSPPAQET
+590 IQTHGKSPPAEENN
-602 SEKMQTENSSE
+602 EKMQTDNNE
-613 GALSITDYS
+613 GTLSITDYS

-631 AKVLVAG
+631 AKVLIAG
-638 PWTDT
+638 PWTET
-643 NDQYTVL
+643 SDQYTVL

-694 FEYKAGPAPAPSS
+694 FEYKAGPAAAPSS
-707 PASAPLPSLDIR
+707 PASAPLPSLDFR
-719 RFSLLQRLQRLQ
+719 RFTLLQRLQRLH
-731 GRLQMKIEPIDDKS
+731 GRLQIKSEPMDDNNH
-745 QVVKIEDVQ
+745 IEDVQ

-759 KFEERLVDFCHA
+759 KFEERLVTFCRS
-771 LSARSTGNAEGF
+771 LSSRSTGTSEGF
-783 TTEPNEDGSTI
+783 TTDPGEEGSTI
-794 LHLAAALGYTKL
+794 LHLTAALGYTKL
-806 TTVLLRWRQD
+806 TTVLLRWKQD
-816 DTSLAL
+816 DSSLAL
-822 EKEVNLGARDS
+822 EKEVNLGARDNE
-833 DNCTPLM
+833 NCTPLM

-860 TRREAGARPAAAA
+860 TRCEAGARHAATA
-873 ARRAGHLRLA
+873 ARRAGHSRLA
-883 ALLDRIHPPQKDG
+883 ALLDRIHPPPPRDG
-896 VFLRPHCL
+896 VFLRPHSL
-904 SNKSRAGSLES
+904 SQKGRAGSLES

-927 NMADAFRSSSAIDNK
+927 NMADAFRSSSAIDK
-942 SESSSSSARWERSM
+942 SDGSSARWERSM

-964 SEDSLGDT
+964 SEDSLGDS

-984 TAPRRA
+984 TASRRA
-990 ASPLIDVEALSP
+990 TSPLIDVEALSDGSP
-1002 PAARSPPPRTGEQ
+1002 PASPPPPPRKGEQ

-1029 MPDRIKNESSSLLS
+1029 MPERIKNESSSLLS

-1048 AGGGGEDVL
+1048 GSSASGEDTL

-1064 TTTFNSDFS
+1064 ATTFNTEFS
-1073 FEFSDN
+1073 FEFCDN
-1079 TTYRYCGA
+1079 TYRYCGG
-1087 STPSSGSVSPG
+1087 STPCSSGSVSPG
-1098 SAALSPPPAP
+1098 SALSPPPPSPRPATA
-1108 GPAAPPAT
+1108 AAPSAT
-1116 LTEFLHATTHF
+1116 LQEFLNATTHF
-1127 SNLTLN
+1127 SSLTLN

-1192 IQRGYRAMR
+1192 IQRGYRSMR
-1201 ARRMATTPIKR
+1201 ERRMANTPIKR

-1238 NARAESGRGARR
+1238 SARAENARVVRR
-1250 SPDARLNSLQRIT
+1250 SPGAHQSSWQRIT
-1263 NTPPTP
+1263 NTPPTH
-1269 NRIVDYLAPESPMNV
+1269 NRIVDYLAPQSPMNA
-1284 DDDLLL
+1284 DEDLLL
-1290 ELLFKI
+1290 ELLFKM

>member
-1 MLAWQGAREIAA
+1 
-13 ILISFDKHSEWQS
+13 
-26 KEVKIRPKSGSMLL
+26 MLL

-98 LLQKEN
+98 LLQ
-104 EIEDEWGAAPAVLR
+104 
-118 TTAHSANVSNNI
+118 
-130 WLFKTNPAQYVLLLV
+130 
-145 GIALPDVRRDLNRNP
+145 NP

-171 YPDDNKLATVAPSL
+171 YPDDNKLAAVAPSL

-199 VSQLKPMFFSEDDPD
+199 VSQLKPMFFSEDEPD
-214 INSDLEISVRMVTLI
+214 INNELEIS
-229 INNLKSLSSRTI
+229 
-241 TMSKNQGKMF
+241 
-251 QTAETVEAIV
+251 TAETVEAIV

-286 STCNDSRNCVHPLRR
+286 STCQDSRTCAHPLRR

-311 HQVSSTTGPSP
+311 HHVSSTTGPSP
-322 RPMSHPPRQYTRDH
+322 RPMSQPPRQYTRDH
-336 RPAQQSASPLLLS
+336 RPSPQSASPLLLS

-354 GGGGLLILNGTSNGT
+354 GGGGLLILNGTSNAA
-369 QQNSSLVSPL
+369 QQHSSLVSPL

-403 KREIPDSQPSS
+403 KREVPDNQPSS
-414 CIRTTETTFKIEAPD
+414 CLHNTDATFEVESQIE
-429 EKIDIDFDRKIKV
+429 EKVEINSFDRKIKL
-442 EPRSRNQVIA
+442 EPRSRNQMVA

-521 RNAVRHTDTA
+521 RSGVRSSDTA

-536 GIDTMDFIDS
+536 GIDTMDFIES
-546 CEVVA
+546 CEAVA
-551 SPTHG
+551 SPTQV

-578 VLDPSSMSTNPV
+578 VLDPSSISTHPVMS
-590 TLCDKSPPAQET
+590 CDKSPPD
-602 SEKMQTENSSE
+602 EKMQMDCSE

-631 AKVLVAG
+631 VKVLVAG
-638 PWTDT
+638 PWTESS
-643 NDQYTVL
+643 DQYTVL

-655 VPSILVQNGLLRCY
+655 VPSKLVQNGLLRCY

-680 QVARGGRVVSDTVV
+680 QVARGGRVVSDTVA
-694 FEYKAGPAPAPSS
+694 FEYKAGPVPAPSS
-707 PASAPLPSLDIR
+707 PAPLPSLDFR
-719 RFSLLQRLQRLQ
+719 RFLLLQRFQRLN
-731 GRLQMKIEPIDDKS
+731 GRLQVKTEPVDDNN
-745 QVVKIEDVQ
+745 QIEDVQ
-754 LYSNP
+754 IYSNP
-759 KFEERLVDFCHA
+759 KFEDRLVTFCRT
-771 LSARSTGNAEGF
+771 LSSRSTGHTEGF
-783 TTEPNEDGSTI
+783 TTESGEDGSTI

-816 DTSLAL
+816 DNSLAL
-822 EKEVNLGARDS
+822 EKEVNLGARDN

-860 TRREAGARPAAAA
+860 TRSEAGARQAAAA
-873 ARRAGHLRLA
+873 ARRSGHIRLA
-883 ALLDRIHPPQKDG
+883 ALLDRIHPPPKDG
-896 VFLRPHCL
+896 VFLRPHSL
-904 SNKSRAGSLES
+904 SQKSRAGSLES

-927 NMADAFRSSSAIDNK
+927 NMADAFRSSSAIDK
-942 SESSSSSARWERSM
+942 SENSSARWERSM
-956 SLPLDSDN
+956 SLPLDSDT
-964 SEDSLGDT
+964 SEDSLGDP

-984 TAPRRA
+984 TAWRRP
-990 ASPLIDVEALSP
+990 ASPLVDVETLSDCSASPPPPP
-1002 PAARSPPPRTGEQ
+1002 PAAPPGEQ
-1015 DDRVFTLAEQIIAA
+1015 DDRVFTLAEEIIAA

-1048 AGGGGEDVL
+1048 TGGGGGEDTL
-1057 MVPLLDD
+1057 MGPLLDD
-1064 TTTFNSDFS
+1064 STTFNTEFS
-1073 FEFSDN
+1073 FEFCDN
-1079 TTYRYCGA
+1079 TYRYCGG
-1087 STPSSGSVSPG
+1087 STPCSSGSVSPG
-1098 SAALSPPPAP
+1098 SALSPPPPSPRPNSVTASS
-1108 GPAAPPAT
+1108 AT
-1116 LTEFLHATTHF
+1116 LQEFLNATHF

-1172 CYRRYKQFAYLKQMH
+1172 CYRRYKQFAYLKHMH
-1187 AAATV
+1187 AAATI
-1192 IQRGYRAMR
+1192 IQRGYRMMR
-1201 ARRMATTPIKR
+1201 ARRQAANNTPIKR

-1238 NARAESGRGARR
+1238 NARVESVREALR
-1250 SPDARLNSLQRIT
+1250 SPDVHRNSSQRIIS
-1263 NTPPTP
+1263 TPPTP
-1269 NRIVDYLAPESPMNV
+1269 NRIVDYLAPESPMNA
-1284 DDDLLL
+1284 DEDLLL
-1290 ELLFKI
+1290 ELLFNM

>member
-1 MLAWQGAREIAA
+1 
-13 ILISFDKHSEWQS
+13 
-26 KEVKIRPKSGSMLL
+26 MLL

-98 LLQKEN
+98 LLQ
-104 EIEDEWGAAPAVLR
+104 
-118 TTAHSANVSNNI
+118 
-130 WLFKTNPAQYVLLLV
+130 
-145 GIALPDVRRDLNRNP
+145 NP

-199 VSQLKPMFFSEDDPD
+199 VSQLKPMFFSEDEPD
-214 INSDLEISVRMVTLI
+214 INSDLEIS
-229 INNLKSLSSRTI
+229 
-241 TMSKNQGKMF
+241 GKMF

-286 STCNDSRNCVHPLRR
+286 STCQDSRTCAHPLRR

-311 HQVSSTTGPSP
+311 HHVSSTTGPSP
-322 RPMSHPPRQYTRDH
+322 RPMSQPPRQYTRDH
-336 RPAQQSASPLLLS
+336 RTSQQSASPLLLS

-354 GGGGLLILNGTSNGT
+354 GGGGLLILNGTSNTT
-369 QQNSSLVSPL
+369 QQHSSLVSPL

-403 KREIPDSQPSS
+403 KREVPDTPTPCRQNSDSTFEVESQV
-414 CIRTTETTFKIEAPD
+414 EEKIEV
-429 EKIDIDFDRKIKV
+429 ETFETKIKI
-442 EPRSRNQVIA
+442 EHRTRNQMIA

-468 ESKVLTEN
+468 ESKVFTDN

-515 PTCELD
+515 PSCELN
-521 RNAVRHTDTA
+521 RSGVRSSDTA

-536 GIDTMDFIDS
+536 GIDTMDFIES
-546 CEVVA
+546 CEAVA
-551 SPTHG
+551 SPTHV

-578 VLDPSSMSTNPV
+578 VLDPSSISTNPV
-590 TLCDKSPPAQET
+590 PSCGKSPPAEE
-602 SEKMQTENSSE
+602 SEKMQTECSNE
-613 GALSITDYS
+613 GTLSITDYS

-638 PWTDT
+638 PWTESS
-643 NDQYTVL
+643 DQYTVL

-669 CPAHEAGLAAL
+669 CPAHEAGLAAM

-707 PASAPLPSLDIR
+707 PASAPLPSLDFR
-719 RFSLLQRLQRLQ
+719 RFTLLQRLQRLH
-731 GRLQMKIEPIDDKS
+731 GRLQIKSEPMDDNNQID
-745 QVVKIEDVQ
+745 EVQ

-759 KFEERLVDFCHA
+759 KFEERLVSFCRS
-771 LSARSTGNAEGF
+771 LSARSTGTSEGF
-783 TTEPNEDGSTI
+783 TTEPGEDGSSV

-806 TTVLLRWRQD
+806 TTALLRWKQD
-816 DTSLAL
+816 DSSLAL
-822 EKEVNLGARDS
+822 EKEVNLGARDV
-833 DNCTPLM
+833 DNNTPLM
-840 VASAAGHVETAVVLA
+840 LASAAGHVETAVVLA

-860 TRREAGARPAAAA
+860 TRCEAGARQAAAA
-873 ARRAGHLRLA
+873 ARRSGHSKLA
-883 ALLDRIHPPQKDG
+883 ALLDRIHPPPRDG
-896 VFLRPHCL
+896 VFLRPHSL
-904 SNKSRAGSLES
+904 SQKGRTGSLES
-915 NLVKRPSIDSGI
+915 NLIKRPSIDSGI
-927 NMADAFRSSSAIDNK
+927 NMADAFRSSSAIDK
-942 SESSSSSARWERSM
+942 SESSSARWERSM
-956 SLPLDSDN
+956 SLPLDSDT
-964 SEDSLGDT
+964 SEDSLGDS
-972 KIGRRMDLALCE
+972 KIGRRMDLALW
-984 TAPRRA
+984 
-990 ASPLIDVEALSP
+990 
-1002 PAARSPPPRTGEQ
+1002 EQ

-1029 MPDRIKNESSSLLS
+1029 MPERIKNESSSLLS

-1048 AGGGGEDVL
+1048 GGGGNGEDTL

-1064 TTTFNSDFS
+1064 ATTFNTEFS
-1073 FEFSDN
+1073 FEFCDN
-1079 TTYRYCGA
+1079 TYRYCGG

-1098 SAALSPPPAP
+1098 SALSPPPPSPRPAIN
-1108 GPAAPPAT
+1108 AAPSAT
-1116 LTEFLHATTHF
+1116 LQEFLNATTHF
-1127 SNLTLN
+1127 SSLTLN

-1192 IQRGYRAMR
+1192 IQRGYRTMR
-1201 ARRMATTPIKR
+1201 ARRLASTPIKR

-1238 NARAESGRGARR
+1238 SARAESVRAALR
-1250 SPDARLNSLQRIT
+1250 SPAALPSSSPRIT
-1263 NTPPTP
+1263 STPPTP
-1269 NRIVDYLAPESPMNV
+1269 NRVVDYLAPQSPMNA
-1284 DDDLLL
+1284 DEDLLL
-1290 ELLFKI
+1290 ELLFRM

>member
-1 MLAWQGAREIAA
+1 MYPTPPFRYNDMEENIALWMLYGA
-13 ILISFDKHSEWQS
+13 
-26 KEVKIRPKSGSMLL
+26 PKSGSMLL

-98 LLQKEN
+98 LLQ
-104 EIEDEWGAAPAVLR
+104 
-118 TTAHSANVSNNI
+118 
-130 WLFKTNPAQYVLLLV
+130 
-145 GIALPDVRRDLNRNP
+145 NP

-199 VSQLKPMFFSEDDPD
+199 VSQLKPMFFSEDEPD
-214 INSDLEISVRMVTLI
+214 LNSDLEIS
-229 INNLKSLSSRTI
+229 
-241 TMSKNQGKMF
+241 GKMF
-251 QTAETVEAIV
+251 QTTETVEAIV

-286 STCNDSRNCVHPLRR
+286 STCQDSRTCAHPLRR
-301 IQAAKPPPSD
+301 IQASKPPASD
-311 HQVSSTTGPSP
+311 HHVSSTTGPSP
-322 RPMSHPPRQYTRDH
+322 RPMAQPPRQYTRDH
-336 RPAQQSASPLLLS
+336 RTSTQSSPLLLS

-354 GGGGLLILNGTSNGT
+354 GGGGLLILNGTSNGG
-369 QQNSSLVSPL
+369 QQHSSLVSPL

-403 KREIPDSQPSS
+403 KREIPDNLPNT
-414 CIRTTETTFKIEAPD
+414 CINKTESTFEVETQVEEKVNIE
-429 EKIDIDFDRKIKV
+429 IFDRKIKM
-442 EPRSRNQVIA
+442 EPRSRGHMIA

-462 DLVERL
+462 DLLERL
-468 ESKVLTEN
+468 ENKVHIDN
-476 CDDTLVLLGTDG
+476 CDDTLVLLGTDAH
-488 NLGSS
+488 LESSS

-521 RNAVRHTDTA
+521 RSVVRSTETA

-536 GIDTMDFIDS
+536 GIDTMDFIES
-546 CEVVA
+546 CEAVA
-551 SPTHG
+551 SPTHV

-578 VLDPSSMSTNPV
+578 VLDPSSISTNPMS
-590 TLCDKSPPAQET
+590 LCGNSPSDNQ
-602 SEKMQTENSSE
+602 EKMQTDSNNER
-613 GALSITDYS
+613 ALSITDYS

-631 AKVLVAG
+631 VKVLVAG
-638 PWTDT
+638 PWTET
-643 NDQYTVL
+643 SDQYTVL

-669 CPAHEAGLAAL
+669 CPAHEAGLAAM

-694 FEYKAGPAPAPSS
+694 FEYKAGPAPAPTS
-707 PASAPLPSLDIR
+707 PASAPLPSLDFR
-719 RFSLLQRLQRLQ
+719 RFSLLQRLQRLH
-731 GRLQMKIEPIDDKS
+731 GRLQLKTEPMDDNN
-745 QVVKIEDVQ
+745 QVEDVQ
-754 LYSNP
+754 LYTNP
-759 KFEERLVDFCHA
+759 KFEDRLVTFCQS
-771 LSARSTGNAEGF
+771 LSNRSAGTSEGF
-783 TTEPNEDGSTI
+783 ATEPSEEGSTI

-806 TTVLLRWRQD
+806 TTALLRWRQD
-816 DTSLAL
+816 DNSLAL

-833 DNCTPLM
+833 DNNTPLM
-840 VASAAGHVETAVVLA
+840 VASAAGHTDTAVVLA

-860 TRREAGARPAAAA
+860 TRREAGARAAAA
-873 ARRAGHLRLA
+873 AAHRAGHTQLA
-883 ALLDRIHPPQKDG
+883 ALLDRIHPPTGDAVFRRPYSLLQKG
-896 VFLRPHCL
+896 RT
-904 SNKSRAGSLES
+904 GSLES

-927 NMADAFRSSSAIDNK
+927 NMADAFRSNSAIDRND
-942 SESSSSSARWERSM
+942 STSLRWERSM
-956 SLPLDSDN
+956 SLPLDSDT
-964 SEDSLGDT
+964 SEDSLGDM
-972 KIGRRMDLALCE
+972 KIGRRMDLALW
-984 TAPRRA
+984 
-990 ASPLIDVEALSP
+990 
-1002 PAARSPPPRTGEQ
+1002 EQ

-1029 MPDRIKNESSSLLS
+1029 MPERIKNESSTLLS
-1043 GCGLE
+1043 GCELDHGP
-1048 AGGGGEDVL
+1048 GGGDDAL

-1064 TTTFNSDFS
+1064 TTAFHAEFN
-1073 FEFSDN
+1073 FEFCDN
-1079 TTYRYCGA
+1079 TYRTYCGG
-1087 STPSSGSVSPG
+1087 STPCSSGSVSPG
-1098 SAALSPPPAP
+1098 SALSPPPASP
-1108 GPAAPPAT
+1108 LSALPCTPSAT
-1116 LTEFLHATTHF
+1116 LQEFLNTTTHF
-1127 SNLTLN
+1127 SSLTLN

-1187 AAATV
+1187 AAAIV
-1192 IQRGYRAMR
+1192 IQRGYRSHR
-1201 ARRMATTPIKR
+1201 E
-1212 TYSQRR
+1212 SR
-1218 QNQAARKIQQFMRQS
+1218 QQAATAT
-1233 KIKLQ
+1233 IKLQ
-1238 NARAESGRGARR
+1238 RERAASARADRLLQDARR
-1250 SPDARLNSLQRIT
+1250 NSLQPIT
-1263 NTPPTP
+1263 STPHTP
-1269 NRIVDYLAPESPMNV
+1269 NRIIDYLAPESPMNA
-1284 DDDLLL
+1284 DDDLLI
-1290 ELLFKI
+1290 ELLFKM

>member
-1 MLAWQGAREIAA
+1 
-13 ILISFDKHSEWQS
+13 
-26 KEVKIRPKSGSMLL
+26 MLL
-40 YSRKKVRYR
+40 STVYLR
-49 RDGYCW
+49 
-55 KKRKD
+55 
-60 GKTTREDHMKLKV
+60 
-73 QGTECIYG
+73 
-81 CYVHSAILPT
+81 
-91 FHRRCYW
+91 
-98 LLQKEN
+98 LLRPLCHLTDIPSK
-104 EIEDEWGAAPAVLR
+104 
-118 TTAHSANVSNNI
+118 
-130 WLFKTNPAQYVLLLV
+130 VLLAPTAKEF
-145 GIALPDVRRDLNRNP
+145 GSQNP

-199 VSQLKPMFFSEDDPD
+199 VCQLKPMFFSEDDPD
-214 INSDLEISVRMVTLI
+214 HNNDLEIST
-229 INNLKSLSSRTI
+229 S
-241 TMSKNQGKMF
+241 
-251 QTAETVEAIV
+251 ETVEVIV
-261 GQLMEKQRAARA
+261 TQLMEKQRAARA

-286 STCNDSRNCVHPLRR
+286 STCNDSRNCAHPMRR
-301 IQAAKPPPSD
+301 VQAAKPPPSD

-403 KREIPDSQPSS
+403 KREIPDSQPTVVQ
-414 CIRTTETTFKIEAPD
+414 TTETKFEIEPKE
-429 EKIDIDFDRKIKV
+429 EKIDVDVFERKIKV
-442 EPRSRNQVIA
+442 EPRSSVSRNQVIA

-468 ESKVLTEN
+468 ESKVLTDN
-476 CDDTLVLLGTDG
+476 CDDTLVLLGTDS

-521 RNAVRHTDTA
+521 RNGVRHTDTA

-551 SPTHG
+551 SPATG

-578 VLDPSSMSTNPV
+578 VLDPSGMSSNPV
-590 TLCDKSPPAQET
+590 TLSEKSPAAEDS
-602 SEKMQTENSSE
+602 SEKMQTESSSE
-613 GALSITDYS
+613 GTLNITDYS

-643 NDQYTVL
+643 SDQYTVL

-694 FEYKAGPAPAPSS
+694 FEYKPGPAPAPSS
-707 PASAPLPSLDIR
+707 PASAPLPSLDLR

-731 GRLQMKIEPIDDKS
+731 GRLQMKIEPADENS
-745 QVVKIEDVQ
+745 QIEDVQ

-759 KFEERLVDFCHA
+759 KFEERLVSFCRS
-771 LSARSTGNAEGF
+771 LSSRSTGTSEGF

-860 TRREAGARPAAAA
+860 TRREAGARAAAAA
-873 ARRAGHLRLA
+873 ARRAGHSHLA
-883 ALLDRIHPPQKDG
+883 ALLDRIHPPAKDG
-896 VFLRPHCL
+896 VFLRPHSL
-904 SNKSRAGSLES
+904 SQKSRAGSLES

-927 NMADAFRSSSAIDNK
+927 NMADAFRSSSAIDK
-942 SESSSSSARWERSM
+942 SESSSSARWERSM
-956 SLPLDSDN
+956 SLPLDSDT
-964 SEDSLGDT
+964 SEDSLGDS

-990 ASPLIDVEALSP
+990 ASPLIDVEALSDHDAASP
-1002 PAARSPPPRTGEQ
+1002 PAARPRPAGEQ

-1029 MPDRIKNESSSLLS
+1029 MPERIKNESSSLLS
-1043 GCGLE
+1043 GCGLDS
-1048 AGGGGEDVL
+1048 GGGSGEDTL
-1057 MVPLLDD
+1057 MVPLLDEN
-1064 TTTFNSDFS
+1064 TTFNSDFT
-1073 FEFSDN
+1073 FEFCDN
-1079 TTYRYCGA
+1079 TYRYCGG
-1087 STPSSGSVSPG
+1087 STPCSSGSVSPG
-1098 SAALSPPPAP
+1098 SAALSPPPPSPRSALSH
-1108 GPAAPPAT
+1108 PPLCTTPSAT
-1116 LTEFLHATTHF
+1116 LQEFLNATTHF

-1201 ARRMATTPIKR
+1201 ARRMATTPINRR

-1238 NARAESGRGARR
+1238 NARAESVRGVRR
-1250 SPDARLNSLQRIT
+1250 SPDVRQNSLQRIT

-1284 DDDLLL
+1284 DEDLLL

>member
-1 MLAWQGAREIAA
+1 
-13 ILISFDKHSEWQS
+13 
-26 KEVKIRPKSGSMLL
+26 MLL

-98 LLQKEN
+98 LLQ
-104 EIEDEWGAAPAVLR
+104 
-118 TTAHSANVSNNI
+118 
-130 WLFKTNPAQYVLLLV
+130 
-145 GIALPDVRRDLNRNP
+145 NP

-199 VSQLKPMFFSEDDPD
+199 VSQLKPMFFSEDEPD
-214 INSDLEISVRMVTLI
+214 INSDLEIS
-229 INNLKSLSSRTI
+229 
-241 TMSKNQGKMF
+241 
-251 QTAETVEAIV
+251 TAETVEAIV

-286 STCNDSRNCVHPLRR
+286 STCQDSRTCAHPLRR
-301 IQAAKPPPSD
+301 NQAVKPPASD
-311 HQVSSTTGPSP
+311 HHVSSTTGPSP
-322 RPMSHPPRQYTRDH
+322 RPVSHPPRQYTRDH
-336 RPAQQSASPLLLS
+336 RPTPQPASPLLLS

-354 GGGGLLILNGTSNGT
+354 GGGGLLILNGTSNTT
-369 QQNSSLVSPL
+369 QQHSSLVSPL

-403 KREIPDSQPSS
+403 KREVPDQPTS
-414 CIRTTETTFKIEAPD
+414 CIRNTESFEIEPPD
-429 EKIDIDFDRKIKV
+429 DKSELIFDRKIKL
-442 EPRSRNQVIA
+442 EPRSRTQVVA
-452 SAPATPSRYP
+452 SAPSTPSRYP
-462 DLVERL
+462 DLIDRVEN
-468 ESKVLTEN
+468 KVLTDN
-476 CDDTLVLLGTDG
+476 CDDTLVLLGTDS

-515 PTCELD
+515 PTCDLD
-521 RNAVRHTDTA
+521 RNGVRSTDTA

-536 GIDTMDFIDS
+536 GIDTMDFIES
-546 CEVVA
+546 CEAVA
-551 SPTHG
+551 SPTQV

-578 VLDPSSMSTNPV
+578 VLDPSTISTNPV
-590 TLCDKSPPAQET
+590 GLCGKSSPAEEG
-602 SEKMQTENSSE
+602 SEKMQMDCGSE
-613 GALSITDYS
+613 GALNITDYS

-638 PWTDT
+638 PWAETS
-643 NDQYTVL
+643 DQYTVL

-655 VPSILVQNGLLRCY
+655 VPSVLVQNGLLRCY

-694 FEYKAGPAPAPSS
+694 FEYKAGPTPTPTS
-707 PASAPLPSLDIR
+707 PASAPLPSLDFI
-719 RFSLLQRLQRLQ
+719 RFSLLQRLQRLH
-731 GRLQMKIEPIDDKS
+731 GRLQLKNEPMEENN
-745 QVVKIEDVQ
+745 QIEDVQ
-754 LYSNP
+754 LYSNA
-759 KFEERLVDFCHA
+759 KFEERLVSFCKT
-771 LSARSTGNAEGF
+771 LSNRSSGTSEGF
-783 TTEPNEDGSTI
+783 TTEPGEDNSTI

-816 DTSLAL
+816 DNSLAL
-822 EKEVNLGARDS
+822 EKEVNLVARDG

-840 VASAAGHVETAVVLA
+840 VASAAGHTETAVALA
-855 RWSAG
+855 RWGAG
-860 TRREAGARPAAAA
+860 TGAEAGARRAASC
-873 ARRAGHLRLA
+873 ARRAGHGRLA
-883 ALLDRIHPPQKDG
+883 AALDRIHPPRHSNSGDG
-896 VFLRPHCL
+896 VFLRPHSL
-904 SNKSRAGSLES
+904 SQKGRAGSLES

-927 NMADAFRSSSAIDNK
+927 NMADAFRSSPAMDKNDSN
-942 SESSSSSARWERSM
+942 SSARWERSM
-956 SLPLDSDN
+956 SLPLDSDT
-964 SEDSLGDT
+964 SEDSLGDSKT
-972 KIGRRMDLALCE
+972 GRRMDLALW
-984 TAPRRA
+984 
-990 ASPLIDVEALSP
+990 
-1002 PAARSPPPRTGEQ
+1002 EQ

-1029 MPDRIKNESSSLLS
+1029 MPERIKNESSSLLS
-1043 GCGLE
+1043 GCGLD
-1048 AGGGGEDVL
+1048 GGGSGGEDTL

-1064 TTTFNSDFS
+1064 ATTFNTEFS
-1073 FEFSDN
+1073 FEFCDN
-1079 TTYRYCGA
+1079 TYRYCGG
-1087 STPSSGSVSPG
+1087 STPCSSGSVSPG
-1098 SAALSPPPAP
+1098 SALSPPPPSPHAALAN
-1108 GPAAPPAT
+1108 PAHCTTPSAT
-1116 LTEFLHATTHF
+1116 LQEFLHTTTHF

-1192 IQRGYRAMR
+1192 IQRGYRSMR
-1201 ARRMATTPIKR
+1201 ARRMAATTVKR

-1238 NARAESGRGARR
+1238 NARAESGRAVRLSQDVRR
-1250 SPDARLNSLQRIT
+1250 NSLQRIT
-1263 NTPPTP
+1263 NTPPTA
-1269 NRIVDYLAPESPMNV
+1269 NRIVDYLAPESPMNA
-1284 DDDLLL
+1284 DEDLLL
-1290 ELLFKI
+1290 ELLFKM

>member
-1 MLAWQGAREIAA
+1 MSRRLRHPLVKQEDADSKSDGEPIKLPENLESLPRAEHFAAQRHRWNTNEEIAA
-13 ILISFDKHSEWQS
+13 ILISFDKHSDWQS

-98 LLQKEN
+98 LLQ
-104 EIEDEWGAAPAVLR
+104 
-118 TTAHSANVSNNI
+118 
-130 WLFKTNPAQYVLLLV
+130 
-145 GIALPDVRRDLNRNP
+145 NP

-199 VSQLKPMFFSEDDPD
+199 VCQLKPMLSSVSVFSEDDSD
-214 INSDLEISVRMVTLI
+214 HNNDLEIST
-229 INNLKSLSSRTI
+229 S
-241 TMSKNQGKMF
+241 
-251 QTAETVEAIV
+251 ETVEVIV
-261 GQLMEKQRAARA
+261 TQLMEKQRAARA

-286 STCNDSRNCVHPLRR
+286 STCNDSRNCAHPMRR
-301 IQAAKPPPSD
+301 VQAAKPPPSD

-403 KREIPDSQPSS
+403 KREIPDSQPTVVQ
-414 CIRTTETTFKIEAPD
+414 TTETKFEIEPKE
-429 EKIDIDFDRKIKV
+429 EKIDVDVFERKIKV
-442 EPRSRNQVIA
+442 EPRSSVSRNQVIA

-476 CDDTLVLLGTDG
+476 CDDTLVLLGTDS

-521 RNAVRHTDTA
+521 RNGVRHTDTA

-551 SPTHG
+551 SPATG

-578 VLDPSSMSTNPV
+578 VLDPSGMSSNPV
-590 TLCDKSPPAQET
+590 SFFLNFQTLCDKSPPAEDT
-602 SEKMQTENSSE
+602 SEKMQTESSSE
-613 GALSITDYS
+613 GTLNITDYS

-643 NDQYTVL
+643 SDQYTVL

-694 FEYKAGPAPAPSS
+694 FEYKPGPAPAPSS
-707 PASAPLPSLDIR
+707 PASAPLPSLDLR

-731 GRLQMKIEPIDDKS
+731 GRLQMKIEPADENS
-745 QVVKIEDVQ
+745 QIEDVQ

-759 KFEERLVDFCHA
+759 KFEERLVSFCRS
-771 LSARSTGNAEGF
+771 LSSRSTGTSEGF

-860 TRREAGARPAAAA
+860 TRREAGARAAAAA
-873 ARRAGHLRLA
+873 ARRAGHSQLA
-883 ALLDRIHPPQKDG
+883 ALLDRIHPPAKDG
-896 VFLRPHCL
+896 VFLRPHSL
-904 SNKSRAGSLES
+904 SQKSRAGSLES

-927 NMADAFRSSSAIDNK
+927 NMADAFRSSSAIDK
-942 SESSSSSARWERSM
+942 SESSSSARWERSM
-956 SLPLDSDN
+956 SLPLDSDT
-964 SEDSLGDT
+964 SEDSLGDS
-972 KIGRRMDLALCE
+972 KIGRRMDLALW
-984 TAPRRA
+984 
-990 ASPLIDVEALSP
+990 
-1002 PAARSPPPRTGEQ
+1002 EQ

-1029 MPDRIKNESSSLLS
+1029 MPERIKNESTSLLS
-1043 GCGLE
+1043 ACGLDS
-1048 AGGGGEDVL
+1048 GGGSGEDTL
-1057 MVPLLDD
+1057 MVPLLDEN
-1064 TTTFNSDFS
+1064 TTFNSDFT
-1073 FEFSDN
+1073 FEFCDN
-1079 TTYRYCGA
+1079 TYRYCGG
-1087 STPSSGSVSPG
+1087 STPCSSGSVSPG
-1098 SAALSPPPAP
+1098 SAALSPPPPSPRSALSH
-1108 GPAAPPAT
+1108 PPLCTTPSAT
-1116 LTEFLHATTHF
+1116 LQEFLNATTHF

-1201 ARRMATTPIKR
+1201 ARRMATTPINRR

-1238 NARAESGRGARR
+1238 NARAESVRGVRR
-1250 SPDARLNSLQRIT
+1250 SPDVRQNSLQRIT

-1284 DDDLLL
+1284 DEDLLL

>member
-1 MLAWQGAREIAA
+1 MRAVD
-13 ILISFDKHSEWQS
+13 S
-26 KEVKIRPKSGSMLL
+26 
-40 YSRKKVRYR
+40 
-49 RDGYCW
+49 
-55 KKRKD
+55 
-60 GKTTREDHMKLKV
+60 
-73 QGTECIYG
+73 CIYG

-98 LLQKEN
+98 LLQ
-104 EIEDEWGAAPAVLR
+104 
-118 TTAHSANVSNNI
+118 
-130 WLFKTNPAQYVLLLV
+130 
-145 GIALPDVRRDLNRNP
+145 NP

-199 VSQLKPMFFSEDDPD
+199 VSQLKPMFFSEDEPD
-214 INSDLEISVRMVTLI
+214 LNSELEIS
-229 INNLKSLSSRTI
+229 
-241 TMSKNQGKMF
+241 GKMF

-286 STCNDSRNCVHPLRR
+286 STCQDSRTCAHPLRR

-311 HQVSSTTGPSP
+311 HHVSSTTGPSP
-322 RPMSHPPRQYTRDH
+322 RPISNPPRQYTRDH
-336 RPAQQSASPLLLS
+336 RTSTQSASPLLLS

-354 GGGGLLILNGTSNGT
+354 GGGGLLILNGAGNSA
-369 QQNSSLVSPL
+369 QQHSSLVSPL

-390 DRYRQ
+390 DRYRH

-414 CIRTTETTFKIEAPD
+414 CLQNSDSKFEVENQVE
-429 EKIDIDFDRKIKV
+429 EKVDVENFDRKIKM

-468 ESKVLTEN
+468 ESKILTEN

-488 NLGSS
+488 SLGHSS

-515 PTCELD
+515 PTCEVN
-521 RNAVRHTDTA
+521 RSGTRSSDTA

-536 GIDTMDFIDS
+536 GIDTMDFIES
-546 CEVVA
+546 CEAVA
-551 SPTHG
+551 SPTQV

-578 VLDPSSMSTNPV
+578 VLDPSSISTNPMIS
-590 TLCDKSPPAQET
+590 CIKSPPADD
-602 SEKMQTENSSE
+602 SNEKMQTDCANE

-631 AKVLVAG
+631 VKVLVAG

-643 NDQYTVL
+643 SDQYTVL

-694 FEYKAGPAPAPSS
+694 FEYKAGPTPTPTS
-707 PASAPLPSLDIR
+707 PASAPLPSLDFR
-719 RFSLLQRLQRLQ
+719 RFSLLQRLQRLH
-731 GRLQMKIEPIDDKS
+731 GRLQVKSEPTDDNN
-745 QVVKIEDVQ
+745 QVEDVQ

-759 KFEERLVDFCHA
+759 KFEERLVTFCKI
-771 LSARSTGNAEGF
+771 LSSRSYGNAEGF
-783 TTEPNEDGSTI
+783 TTEPGEDNSTI
-794 LHLAAALGYTKL
+794 LHLAAVLGFTKL

-816 DTSLAL
+816 DNSLAL

-840 VASAAGHVETAVVLA
+840 VASAAGHIETAVVLA

-860 TRREAGARPAAAA
+860 TRQEAGGRAAAAA

-883 ALLDRIHPPQKDG
+883 ALLDRIHPPSGDA
-896 VFLRPHCL
+896 VFRRPHCL
-904 SNKSRAGSLES
+904 SQKGRAGIES

-927 NMADAFRSSSAIDNK
+927 NMADAFRSSSAIDK
-942 SESSSSSARWERSM
+942 SDGNSSARWERSM
-956 SLPLDSDN
+956 SLPLDSDT

-990 ASPLIDVEALSP
+990 ASPLIDVEALSTASS
-1002 PAARSPPPRTGEQ
+1002 PAASPSPPSTAGEQ

-1029 MPDRIKNESSSLLS
+1029 MPERIKNESSSLLS

-1048 AGGGGEDVL
+1048 NGTGGGEDVL

-1064 TTTFNSDFS
+1064 TTSFHTEFS

-1079 TTYRYCGA
+1079 TYRYCGG
-1087 STPSSGSVSPG
+1087 STPCSSGSVSPG
-1098 SAALSPPPAP
+1098 SALSPPPPSPRAP
-1108 GPAAPPAT
+1108 LPGTPSAT
-1116 LTEFLHATTHF
+1116 LQEFLNATSHF
-1127 SNLTLN
+1127 SSLTLN

-1192 IQRGYRAMR
+1192 IQRGYRSLR
-1201 ARRMATTPIKR
+1201 ERRLAATPV
-1212 TYSQRR
+1212 
-1218 QNQAARKIQQFMRQS
+1218 
-1233 KIKLQ
+1233 KLQ
-1238 NARAESGRGARR
+1238 NARAENGKVAQLYQ
-1250 SPDARLNSLQRIT
+1250 DAHPSSSQHTT

-1269 NRIVDYLAPESPMNV
+1269 NRIIDYLAPESPMDA

-1290 ELLFKI
+1290 ELLFKT

>member
-1 MLAWQGAREIAA
+1 MSGQRVIKTQLYLYLELRWEMSTLAFSKNTCKDGEPIKLPENLESLPRAEHFAAQRHRWNTNEEIAA

-98 LLQKEN
+98 LLQ
-104 EIEDEWGAAPAVLR
+104 
-118 TTAHSANVSNNI
+118 
-130 WLFKTNPAQYVLLLV
+130 
-145 GIALPDVRRDLNRNP
+145 NP

-214 INSDLEISVRMVTLI
+214 INSDLEIS
-229 INNLKSLSSRTI
+229 
-241 TMSKNQGKMF
+241 GKMF

-336 RPAQQSASPLLLS
+336 RPTQQSASPLLLS

-354 GGGGLLILNGTSNGT
+354 GGGGLLILNGTSNGN

-602 SEKMQTENSSE
+602 SEKMQTENSTE

-655 VPSILVQNGLLRCY
+655 VPSILVQTGLLRCY

-745 QVVKIEDVQ
+745 QIEDVQ

-759 KFEERLVDFCHA
+759 KFEERLVDFCHT

-904 SNKSRAGSLES
+904 SQKSRAGSLES

-927 NMADAFRSSSAIDNK
+927 NMADAFRSSSAIDTK
-942 SESSSSSARWERSM
+942 SESGSSARWERSM

-964 SEDSLGDT
+964 SEDSLGDS
-972 KIGRRMDLALCE
+972 KIGRRMDLALW
-984 TAPRRA
+984 
-990 ASPLIDVEALSP
+990 
-1002 PAARSPPPRTGEQ
+1002 EQ

-1048 AGGGGEDVL
+1048 GGSGGEDVL
-1057 MVPLLDD
+1057 MVPLLDE

-1079 TTYRYCGA
+1079 TYRYCGA

>member
-1 MLAWQGAREIAA
+1 
-13 ILISFDKHSEWQS
+13 
-26 KEVKIRPKSGSMLL
+26 MLL

-98 LLQKEN
+98 LLQ
-104 EIEDEWGAAPAVLR
+104 
-118 TTAHSANVSNNI
+118 
-130 WLFKTNPAQYVLLLV
+130 
-145 GIALPDVRRDLNRNP
+145 NP

-185 ALWADKKEWTKDEL
+185 ALWADKKEWTKEEL
-199 VSQLKPMFFSEDDPD
+199 VSQLKPMFFSEDEPD
-214 INSDLEISVRMVTLI
+214 INNELEISVSNLVKTI
-229 INNLKSLSSRTI
+229 STNNKQPFSLNENSKPLKSNKI
-241 TMSKNQGKMF
+241 F

-286 STCNDSRNCVHPLRR
+286 STCQDSRTCVHPLRR

-311 HQVSSTTGPSP
+311 HHVSSTTGPSP
-322 RPMSHPPRQYTRDH
+322 RPMTQPPRQYTRDH
-336 RPAQQSASPLLLS
+336 RPAPQQNSPLLLS

-354 GGGGLLILNGTSNGT
+354 GGGGLLILNGAANGT
-369 QQNSSLVSPL
+369 QQHSSLVSPL

-403 KREIPDSQPSS
+403 KREVPDSQPSS
-414 CIRTTETTFKIEAPD
+414 CFHNSDSAFEVTEGQVEEQVEVETFE
-429 EKIDIDFDRKIKV
+429 RRIKT
-442 EPRSRNQVIA
+442 EPKSRNQIIA

-462 DLVERL
+462 DIIERL
-468 ESKVLTEN
+468 ESKGIADHCE
-476 CDDTLVLLGTDG
+476 DTLVLLGSDG
-488 NLGSS
+488 HLGPAS

-503 HEDIQKTLSANM
+503 HDDIQKTLSANM
-515 PTCELD
+515 PTCDLD
-521 RNAVRHTDTA
+521 RSSVRTTETS

-536 GIDTMDFIDS
+536 GIDTMDFIES
-546 CEVVA
+546 CEAVA
-551 SPTHG
+551 SPTQV

-578 VLDPSSMSTNPV
+578 VLDPNTISNNTISISHYFQPTRG
-590 TLCDKSPPAQET
+590 KSPPRQE
-602 SEKMQTENSSE
+602 SGIEKMVTDSPASE
-613 GALSITDYS
+613 TLNIADYS

-631 AKVLVAG
+631 VKVLVAG
-638 PWTDT
+638 PWNETT
-643 NDQYTVL
+643 DQYTVL

-680 QVARGGRVVSDTVV
+680 QVARGGKVVSDTVV
-694 FEYKAGPAPAPSS
+694 FEYKPAPASASSS
-707 PASAPLPSLDIR
+707 PTSAPLTSLDLQK
-719 RFSLLQRLQRLQ
+719 FSLLQRLQRLH
-731 GRLQMKIEPIDDKS
+731 GRMQVKIEPMDESS
-745 QVVKIEDVQ
+745 QVEDAQ

-759 KFEERLVDFCHA
+759 KFEERLLMFCRT
-771 LSARSTGNAEGF
+771 LSSRSTGATSEGY
-783 TTEPNEDGSTI
+783 TTEPGEEGSSI
-794 LHLAAALGYTKL
+794 LHLSAALGYTKL
-806 TTVLLRWRQD
+806 TTALLRWRQD
-816 DTSLAL
+816 DSSIAL
-822 EKEVNLGARDS
+822 EKEINLGARDS
-833 DNCTPLM
+833 ENFTPLM
-840 VASAAGHVETAVVLA
+840 RASAAGHTDTALVLA

-860 TRREAGARPAAAA
+860 WRCEAGATQAVAA
-873 ARRAGHLRLA
+873 ARRAGHTVLA
-883 ALLDRIHPPQKDG
+883 NTLERIHPPKKDG
-896 VFLRPHCL
+896 VFLKPDRL
-904 SNKSRAGSLES
+904 AQKNRAGSLET
-915 NLVKRPSIDSGI
+915 NLVKRPSVDSGI
-927 NMADAFRSSSAIDNK
+927 NMADAFRSSSAIDK
-942 SESSSSSARWERSM
+942 PEGKLSARWERSM
-956 SLPLDSDN
+956 SLPLDSDT
-964 SEDSLGDT
+964 SEDSFGDS

-984 TAPRRA
+984 TAGGPRSE
-990 ASPLIDVEALSP
+990 SPLIDVEAMSDDAASP
-1002 PAARSPPPRTGEQ
+1002 SPTDSPPPRKGEQ

-1029 MPDRIKNESSSLLS
+1029 MPERIKNESSSLFS
-1043 GCGLE
+1043 GCGLD
-1048 AGGGGEDVL
+1048 GGSAGGEDTL

-1064 TTTFNSDFS
+1064 TTTFNSEFS

-1079 TTYRYCGA
+1079 TYRYCGG
-1087 STPSSGSVSPG
+1087 STPCSSGSVSPG
-1098 SAALSPPPAP
+1098 SVLSPPPPSPRAP
-1108 GPAAPPAT
+1108 PPAHPAT
-1116 LTEFLHATTHF
+1116 LQEFLNATTHF

-1172 CYRRYKQFAYLKQMH
+1172 CYRRYKQFAYLKEMH

-1192 IQRGYRAMR
+1192 IQKSYRSYASRRRSSATAQGQNNAM
-1201 ARRMATTPIKR
+1201 KR

-1233 KIKLQ
+1233 KINKWCSVKVAERASRKREGGPAVAGCPPKLSAAHHQ
-1238 NARAESGRGARR
+1238 YTTHA
-1250 SPDARLNSLQRIT
+1250 Q
-1263 NTPPTP
+1263 
-1269 NRIVDYLAPESPMNV
+1269 
-1284 DDDLLL
+1284 
-1290 ELLFKI
+1290 

>member
-1 MLAWQGAREIAA
+1 MSRRLRHPLVKQEDADSKSDGEPIKLPENLESLPRAEHFAAQRHRWNTNEEIAA
-13 ILISFDKHSEWQS
+13 ILISFDKHSDWQS

-98 LLQKEN
+98 LLQ
-104 EIEDEWGAAPAVLR
+104 
-118 TTAHSANVSNNI
+118 
-130 WLFKTNPAQYVLLLV
+130 
-145 GIALPDVRRDLNRNP
+145 NP

-199 VSQLKPMFFSEDDPD
+199 VCQLKPMFFSEDDPD
-214 INSDLEISVRMVTLI
+214 HNNDLEIS
-229 INNLKSLSSRTI
+229 
-241 TMSKNQGKMF
+241 GKMF
-251 QTAETVEAIV
+251 QTSETVEVIV
-261 GQLMEKQRAARA
+261 TQLMEKQRAARA

-286 STCNDSRNCVHPLRR
+286 STCNDSRNCAHPMRR
-301 IQAAKPPPSD
+301 VQAAKPPPSD

-403 KREIPDSQPSS
+403 KREIPDSQPTVVQ
-414 CIRTTETTFKIEAPD
+414 TTETKFEIEPKE
-429 EKIDIDFDRKIKV
+429 EKIDVDVFERKIKV
-442 EPRSRNQVIA
+442 EPRSSVSRNQVIA

-468 ESKVLTEN
+468 ESKVLTDN
-476 CDDTLVLLGTDG
+476 CDDTLVLLGTDS

-521 RNAVRHTDTA
+521 RNGVRHTDTA

-551 SPTHG
+551 SPATG

-578 VLDPSSMSTNPV
+578 VLDPSGMSSNPV
-590 TLCDKSPPAQET
+590 TLSEKSPAAEDS
-602 SEKMQTENSSE
+602 SEKMQTESSSE
-613 GALSITDYS
+613 GTLNITDYS

-643 NDQYTVL
+643 SDQYTVL

-694 FEYKAGPAPAPSS
+694 FEYKPGPAPAPSS
-707 PASAPLPSLDIR
+707 PASAPLPSLDLR

-731 GRLQMKIEPIDDKS
+731 GRLQMKIEPADENS
-745 QVVKIEDVQ
+745 QIEDVQ

-759 KFEERLVDFCHA
+759 KFEERLVSFCRS
-771 LSARSTGNAEGF
+771 LSSRSTGTSEGF

-860 TRREAGARPAAAA
+860 TRREAGARAAAAA
-873 ARRAGHLRLA
+873 ARRAGHSHLA
-883 ALLDRIHPPQKDG
+883 ALLDRIHPPAKDG
-896 VFLRPHCL
+896 VFLRPHSL
-904 SNKSRAGSLES
+904 SQKSRAGSLES

-927 NMADAFRSSSAIDNK
+927 NMADAFRSSSAIDK
-942 SESSSSSARWERSM
+942 SESSSSARWERSM
-956 SLPLDSDN
+956 SLPLDSDT
-964 SEDSLGDT
+964 SEDSLGDS
-972 KIGRRMDLALCE
+972 KIGRRMDLALW
-984 TAPRRA
+984 
-990 ASPLIDVEALSP
+990 
-1002 PAARSPPPRTGEQ
+1002 EQ

-1029 MPDRIKNESSSLLS
+1029 MPERIKNESSSLLS
-1043 GCGLE
+1043 GCGLDS
-1048 AGGGGEDVL
+1048 GGGSGEDTL
-1057 MVPLLDD
+1057 MVPLLDEN
-1064 TTTFNSDFS
+1064 TTFNSDFT
-1073 FEFSDN
+1073 FEFCDN
-1079 TTYRYCGA
+1079 TYRYCGG
-1087 STPSSGSVSPG
+1087 STPCSSGSVSPG
-1098 SAALSPPPAP
+1098 SAALSPPPPSPRSALSH
-1108 GPAAPPAT
+1108 PPLCTTPSAT
-1116 LTEFLHATTHF
+1116 LQEFLNATTHF

-1201 ARRMATTPIKR
+1201 ARRMATTPINRR

-1238 NARAESGRGARR
+1238 NARAESVRGVRR
-1250 SPDARLNSLQRIT
+1250 SPDVRQNSLQRIT

-1284 DDDLLL
+1284 DEDLLL

>member
-1 MLAWQGAREIAA
+1 
-13 ILISFDKHSEWQS
+13 
-26 KEVKIRPKSGSMLL
+26 MLL

-98 LLQKEN
+98 LLQ
-104 EIEDEWGAAPAVLR
+104 
-118 TTAHSANVSNNI
+118 
-130 WLFKTNPAQYVLLLV
+130 
-145 GIALPDVRRDLNRNP
+145 NP

-214 INSDLEISVRMVTLI
+214 INSDLEIS
-229 INNLKSLSSRTI
+229 
-241 TMSKNQGKMF
+241 GKMF

-336 RPAQQSASPLLLS
+336 RPTQQSASPLLLS

-354 GGGGLLILNGTSNGT
+354 GGGGLLILNGTSNGN

-602 SEKMQTENSSE
+602 SEKMQTENSTE

-655 VPSILVQNGLLRCY
+655 VPSILVQTGLLRCY

-745 QVVKIEDVQ
+745 QIEDVQ

-759 KFEERLVDFCHA
+759 KFEERLVDFCHT

-904 SNKSRAGSLES
+904 SQKSRAGSLES

-927 NMADAFRSSSAIDNK
+927 NMADAFRSSSAIDTK
-942 SESSSSSARWERSM
+942 SESGSSARWERSM

-964 SEDSLGDT
+964 SEDSLGDS
-972 KIGRRMDLALCE
+972 KIGRRMDLALW
-984 TAPRRA
+984 
-990 ASPLIDVEALSP
+990 
-1002 PAARSPPPRTGEQ
+1002 EQ

-1048 AGGGGEDVL
+1048 GGSGGEDVL
-1057 MVPLLDD
+1057 MVPLLDE

-1079 TTYRYCGA
+1079 TYRYCGA

>member
-1 MLAWQGAREIAA
+1 
-13 ILISFDKHSEWQS
+13 
-26 KEVKIRPKSGSMLL
+26 MLL

-98 LLQKEN
+98 LLQ
-104 EIEDEWGAAPAVLR
+104 
-118 TTAHSANVSNNI
+118 
-130 WLFKTNPAQYVLLLV
+130 
-145 GIALPDVRRDLNRNP
+145 NP

-199 VSQLKPMFFSEDDPD
+199 VSQLKPMFFSEDEPD
-214 INSDLEISVRMVTLI
+214 INSELEIT
-229 INNLKSLSSRTI
+229 
-241 TMSKNQGKMF
+241 GKMF

-286 STCNDSRNCVHPLRR
+286 STCQDSRTCAHPLRR
-301 IQAAKPPPSD
+301 IQSTKAPASD
-311 HQVSSTTGPSP
+311 HHVSSTTGPST
-322 RPMSHPPRQYTRDH
+322 RPMSHPPRQYTREH
-336 RPAQQSASPLLLS
+336 RSTQPTHSPSPLLLS

-354 GGGGLLILNGTSNGT
+354 GGGGLLILNGAGNSS
-369 QQNSSLVSPL
+369 QQHSSLVSPL

-390 DRYRQ
+390 DRYRH

-414 CIRTTETTFKIEAPD
+414 CIQNTESSTYEVEPVEEKVNIETFE
-429 EKIDIDFDRKIKV
+429 RKIKM
-442 EPRSRNQVIA
+442 EPRSRNQMIS

-468 ESKVLTEN
+468 ESKILTDN

-488 NLGSS
+488 HLGPSS
-493 GFFDETLELS
+493 AFFDETLELS

-521 RNAVRHTDTA
+521 RSAVRVTETA

-536 GIDTMDFIDS
+536 GIDTMDFIES
-546 CEVVA
+546 CEAVA
-551 SPTHG
+551 SPTHV

-578 VLDPSSMSTNPV
+578 VLDPSTISTHP
-590 TLCDKSPPAQET
+590 LPIRGKSPPTEEAN
-602 SEKMQTENSSE
+602 EKMQTESSE
-613 GALSITDYS
+613 GTLSITDYC

-631 AKVLVAG
+631 VKVLVAG

-643 NDQYTVL
+643 SDQYTVL

-694 FEYKAGPAPAPSS
+694 FEYKAGPATAPS
-707 PASAPLPSLDIR
+707 PASAPLPSLDFR
-719 RFSLLQRLQRLQ
+719 RFSLLQRLQRLH
-731 GRLQMKIEPIDDKS
+731 GRLQVKIEPMDDS
-745 QVVKIEDVQ
+745 NPIEDVQ

-759 KFEERLVDFCHA
+759 KFEDRLVSFCRN
-771 LSARSTGNAEGF
+771 LSSRSSGNSEGF
-783 TTEPNEDGSTI
+783 TTEPGEEGSTI
-794 LHLAAALGYTKL
+794 LHLSAALGFTKL
-806 TTVLLRWRQD
+806 TTVLLRWKQD
-816 DTSLAL
+816 DSSLAL

-833 DNCTPLM
+833 ENCTPLM
-840 VASAAGHVETAVVLA
+840 VASAAGHVETAIVLA

-860 TRREAGARPAAAA
+860 TLCEAGARQAAAA
-873 ARRAGHLRLA
+873 ARRAGHARLA
-883 ALLDRIHPPQKDG
+883 ALLERIHPPTRDG
-896 VFLRPHCL
+896 VFLRPDSL
-904 SNKSRAGSLES
+904 SQKGRAGSLES

-927 NMADAFRSSSAIDNK
+927 NMADAFRSSSAIDKSDNK
-942 SESSSSSARWERSM
+942 STARWERSM

-964 SEDSLGDT
+964 SEDSLLDS
-972 KIGRRMDLALCE
+972 KIGRRMDLALW
-984 TAPRRA
+984 
-990 ASPLIDVEALSP
+990 
-1002 PAARSPPPRTGEQ
+1002 EQ

-1029 MPDRIKNESSSLLS
+1029 MPERIKNESSSLL
-1043 GCGLE
+1043 GCGLD
-1048 AGGGGEDVL
+1048 GGSGGGEDTL

-1064 TTTFNSDFS
+1064 STNFSSDFS
-1073 FEFSDN
+1073 FEFCDN
-1079 TTYRYCGA
+1079 TYRTYCGG
-1087 STPSSGSVSPG
+1087 STPCSSGSVSPG
-1098 SAALSPPPAP
+1098 SALSPPPPSPRAP
-1108 GPAAPPAT
+1108 SLPTAPSAT
-1116 LTEFLHATTHF
+1116 LQEFLNATTHF
-1127 SNLTLN
+1127 SSLTLN

-1187 AAATV
+1187 CAATV
-1192 IQRGYRAMR
+1192 IQRGYRSHR
-1201 ARRMATTPIKR
+1201 ERRLAHQTTATIKR

-1238 NARAESGRGARR
+1238 NARAENGRVVLR
-1250 SPDARLNSLQRIT
+1250 SPDAHQNFLQHTTSIR
-1263 NTPPTP
+1263 TP
-1269 NRIVDYLAPESPMNV
+1269 NRKVDYLAPQSPMDA

-1290 ELLFKI
+1290 ELLFKM

>member
-1 MLAWQGAREIAA
+1 
-13 ILISFDKHSEWQS
+13 
-26 KEVKIRPKSGSMLL
+26 MLL

-98 LLQKEN
+98 LLQ
-104 EIEDEWGAAPAVLR
+104 
-118 TTAHSANVSNNI
+118 
-130 WLFKTNPAQYVLLLV
+130 
-145 GIALPDVRRDLNRNP
+145 NP

-199 VSQLKPMFFSEDDPD
+199 VSQLKPMCKC
-214 INSDLEISVRMVTLI
+214 
-229 INNLKSLSSRTI
+229 LKY
-241 TMSKNQGKMF
+241 GKMF

-273 AALARQLECGCPD
+273 TALARQLECGCPD
-286 STCNDSRNCVHPLRR
+286 STCQDSRTCAHPLRR

-311 HQVSSTTGPSP
+311 HHVSSTTGPSP

-336 RPAQQSASPLLLS
+336 RPTTQSSPLLLS

-354 GGGGLLILNGTSNGT
+354 GGGGLLILNGTSNST
-369 QQNSSLVSPL
+369 QQHSSLVSPL

-390 DRYRQ
+390 DRFRH

-403 KREIPDSQPSS
+403 KREVPDSQPSS
-414 CIRTTETTFKIEAPD
+414 CLQNSESFERQE
-429 EKIDIDFDRKIKV
+429 EKVEIDFDKKIKI
-442 EPRSRNQVIA
+442 EPRIRNQAIA

-462 DLVERL
+462 DLSERL
-468 ESKVLTEN
+468 DSKVLTEN
-476 CDDTLVLLGTDG
+476 CDDTLVLLGSG
-488 NLGSS
+488 GHLGSS

-515 PTCELD
+515 PTCDLD
-521 RNAVRHTDTA
+521 RNGVRSTDTA

-536 GIDTMDFIDS
+536 GIDTMDFIES
-546 CEVVA
+546 CEAVA
-551 SPTHG
+551 SPTHV

-572 DFPELE
+572 DFPEFE
-578 VLDPSSMSTNPV
+578 VLDPSSITTNPV
-590 TLCDKSPPAQET
+590 CCTMMFEQFQMICQKSPPAEGN
-602 SEKMQTENSSE
+602 EKMQTECGE
-613 GALSITDYS
+613 GALNITDYS

-638 PWTDT
+638 PWTESSDH
-643 NDQYTVL
+643 YTVL

-655 VPSILVQNGLLRCY
+655 VPSILVQNGVLRCY

-694 FEYKAGPAPAPSS
+694 FEYKAGPAPTPSS

-719 RFSLLQRLQRLQ
+719 RFSLLQRLQRLH
-731 GRLQMKIEPIDDKS
+731 GRLQMKIEPMDDNS
-745 QVVKIEDVQ
+745 QIEDVQ

-759 KFEERLVDFCHA
+759 KFEERLVSFCHT
-771 LSARSTGNAEGF
+771 LSSRSAGTSEGF
-783 TTEPNEDGSTI
+783 TTEPGEDSSTI
-794 LHLAAALGYTKL
+794 LHLAAALGYSKL

-816 DTSLAL
+816 DNSLAL

-840 VASAAGHVETAVVLA
+840 LASAAGHIETAVVLA

-860 TRREAGARPAAAA
+860 TRSEAGARLAVAA
-873 ARRAGHLRLA
+873 ARRHGHDKLA
-883 ALLDRIHPPQKDG
+883 EILDRIHPPQKDG
-896 VFLRPHCL
+896 VFLKPHSL
-904 SNKSRAGSLES
+904 SQKGRIGSLES

-927 NMADAFRSSSAIDNK
+927 NMADAFRSSSAIDK
-942 SESSSSSARWERSM
+942 AEGTSTARWERSM
-956 SLPLDSDN
+956 SLPLDSDT
-964 SEDSLGDT
+964 SEDSLGDS
-972 KIGRRMDLALCE
+972 KIGRRMDLALW
-984 TAPRRA
+984 
-990 ASPLIDVEALSP
+990 
-1002 PAARSPPPRTGEQ
+1002 EQ

-1029 MPDRIKNESSSLLS
+1029 MPERIKNESTSLLS
-1043 GCGLE
+1043 GCGLD
-1048 AGGGGEDVL
+1048 AGGNEDTL

-1064 TTTFNSDFS
+1064 TTTFSTEFS
-1073 FEFSDN
+1073 FEFCDN
-1079 TTYRYCGA
+1079 TYRYCGG
-1087 STPSSGSVSPG
+1087 STPCSSGSVSPG
-1098 SAALSPPPAP
+1098 SALSPPPPSPRSALSSHGSHSSTP
-1108 GPAAPPAT
+1108 SAT
-1116 LTEFLHATTHF
+1116 LQEFLNATTHF
-1127 SNLTLN
+1127 SSLTLN

-1192 IQRGYRAMR
+1192 IQRGYRSMR
-1201 ARRMATTPIKR
+1201 ARCAANNTVKR

-1238 NARAESGRGARR
+1238 SARAENARVV
-1250 SPDARLNSLQRIT
+1250 RLSQDVRRNSLQRIT
-1263 NTPPTP
+1263 NTQRMP
-1269 NRIVDYLAPESPMNV
+1269 NRKVDYLSPGSPMNA
-1284 DDDLLL
+1284 DEDLLL
-1290 ELLFKI
+1290 ELLFKM

>member
-1 MLAWQGAREIAA
+1 MELQISCYHEQHLHYVKLPPNGEPIKLPENLESLPRAEHFAVQRHRWNTNEEIAA
-13 ILISFDKHSEWQS
+13 ILISFDKHTEWQS

-98 LLQKEN
+98 LLQ
-104 EIEDEWGAAPAVLR
+104 
-118 TTAHSANVSNNI
+118 
-130 WLFKTNPAQYVLLLV
+130 
-145 GIALPDVRRDLNRNP
+145 NP

-199 VSQLKPMFFSEDDPD
+199 VSQLKPMFFSEDE
-214 INSDLEISVRMVTLI
+214 SDLNGDIEIT
-229 INNLKSLSSRTI
+229 
-241 TMSKNQGKMF
+241 GKMF

-261 GQLMEKQRAARA
+261 SQLMEKQRQARA

-286 STCNDSRNCVHPLRR
+286 STCQDSRNCAHPLRR
-301 IQAAKPPPSD
+301 IQAAKAPASD
-311 HQVSSTTGPSP
+311 HHVSSTTGPSP
-322 RPMSHPPRQYTRDH
+322 RPLAQPPRQYTRDH
-336 RPAQQSASPLLLS
+336 RTTTQSSPLLLS

-354 GGGGLLILNGTSNGT
+354 GGGGLLILNGTSSSG
-369 QQNSSLVSPL
+369 QQQSSLVSPL

-384 VCEEPR
+384 ICEEPR
-390 DRYRQ
+390 DNRYRQ

-403 KREIPDSQPSS
+403 KREIPDTQPSS
-414 CIRTTETTFKIEAPD
+414 CLHNTETTTYEVETQVE
-429 EKIDIDFDRKIKV
+429 EKIDVETFDRKIKM
-442 EPRSRNQVIA
+442 EPKSRTQVIA

-468 ESKVLTEN
+468 ETKVLTEN

-488 NLGSS
+488 NLSAS
-493 GFFDETLELS
+493 AFFDETLELS
-503 HEDIQKTLSANM
+503 DEDIQKTLSANM

-521 RNAVRHTDTA
+521 RSVVRNSDTA

-536 GIDTMDFIDS
+536 GIHTMDFIES
-546 CEVVA
+546 CEAVA
-551 SPTHG
+551 SPTNV
-556 VDDNVFVNL
+556 VDDNVFGNL

-578 VLDPSSMSTNPV
+578 VLDPTTISTN
-590 TLCDKSPPAQET
+590 TIALCGKSPHEE
-602 SEKMQTENSSE
+602 SNEKMQTDCPGE

-631 AKVLVAG
+631 VKVLVAG

-643 NDQYTVL
+643 TDQYTVL

-707 PASAPLPSLDIR
+707 PASAPLPSLDFR
-719 RFSLLQRLQRLQ
+719 RFSLLQRLQRLH
-731 GRLQMKIEPIDDKS
+731 GRLQIKIEPMDENT
-745 QVVKIEDVQ
+745 QIEDVH

-759 KFEERLVDFCHA
+759 KFEDRLVTFCKT
-771 LSARSTGNAEGF
+771 LSTRSIGAIEGF
-783 TTEPNEDGSTI
+783 TSEPGEDNSSI
-794 LHLAAALGYTKL
+794 LHLAAALGYSKL
-806 TTVLLRWRQD
+806 TTVLLRWKQD
-816 DTSLAL
+816 DASLAL

-840 VASAAGHVETAVVLA
+840 VASAAGHEETAVVLA

-860 TRREAGARPAAAA
+860 TRREAGARAAAAA
-873 ARRAGHLRLA
+873 ARRAGHNRLA
-883 ALLDRIHPPQKDG
+883 AMLDRIHPPTGDG
-896 VFLRPHCL
+896 VFRKPFGL
-904 SNKSRAGSLES
+904 SQKGRAGSLES

-927 NMADAFRSSSAIDNK
+927 NMADAFRSNSAIDK
-942 SESSSSSARWERSM
+942 SDGNSSSRWERSM
-956 SLPLDSDN
+956 SLPLDSDT
-964 SEDSLGDT
+964 SEDSLGDG
-972 KIGRRMDLALCE
+972 KLGRRMDLALCE

-990 ASPLIDVEALSP
+990 ASPLIDVEALSDASSP
-1002 PAARSPPPRTGEQ
+1002 PASPPPPSSGQLAAHAKRYRRIGWYLIILHAHFGYAVEIGRSDWHIVGCNGKFHFTKTISGEQ

-1029 MPDRIKNESSSLLS
+1029 MPERIKNESSSLLS
-1043 GCGLE
+1043 GLDG
-1048 AGGGGEDVL
+1048 ASGNEDVL
-1057 MVPLLDD
+1057 MTPILDEP
-1064 TTTFNSDFS
+1064 TTFNTEFS
-1073 FEFSDN
+1073 FEFCDN
-1079 TTYRYCGA
+1079 TYRSISYCGG
-1087 STPSSGSVSPG
+1087 STPCSSGSVSPG
-1098 SAALSPPPAP
+1098 SALSPPPP
-1108 GPAAPPAT
+1108 SPRSTLPCTPSAT
-1116 LTEFLHATTHF
+1116 LQEFLNATTNF
-1127 SNLTLN
+1127 SSLTLN

-1187 AAATV
+1187 AAAIV
-1192 IQRGYRAMR
+1192 IQRGYRSHR
-1201 ARRMATTPIKR
+1201 ERRLAATPAKR

-1233 KIKLQ
+1233 KINTWEEFSTNVAERASRKREGGPAVPGCPPKLVAAHHQ
-1238 NARAESGRGARR
+1238 YTTHA
-1250 SPDARLNSLQRIT
+1250 
-1263 NTPPTP
+1263 
-1269 NRIVDYLAPESPMNV
+1269 
-1284 DDDLLL
+1284 
-1290 ELLFKI
+1290 

>member
-1 MLAWQGAREIAA
+1 
-13 ILISFDKHSEWQS
+13 
-26 KEVKIRPKSGSMLL
+26 
-40 YSRKKVRYR
+40 
-49 RDGYCW
+49 
-55 KKRKD
+55 
-60 GKTTREDHMKLKV
+60 
-73 QGTECIYG
+73 CIYG

-98 LLQKEN
+98 LLQ
-104 EIEDEWGAAPAVLR
+104 
-118 TTAHSANVSNNI
+118 
-130 WLFKTNPAQYVLLLV
+130 
-145 GIALPDVRRDLNRNP
+145 NP

-171 YPDDNKLATVAPSL
+171 YPDDNKLAAVAPSL

-199 VSQLKPMFFSEDDPD
+199 VSQLKPMFFSEDEHD
-214 INSDLEISVRMVTLI
+214 INNELEIST
-229 INNLKSLSSRTI
+229 T
-241 TMSKNQGKMF
+241 
-251 QTAETVEAIV
+251 ETVEAIV

-286 STCNDSRNCVHPLRR
+286 STCQDSRTCAHPLRR

-311 HQVSSTTGPSP
+311 HHVSSTTGPSP
-322 RPMSHPPRQYTRDH
+322 RPMSQPPRQYTRDH
-336 RPAQQSASPLLLS
+336 RPSAQPASPLLVS

-354 GGGGLLILNGTSNGT
+354 GGGGLLILNGTSNAA
-369 QQNSSLVSPL
+369 QQHSSLVSPL
-379 SVTSF
+379 SLTSF

-403 KREIPDSQPSS
+403 KREVPDSQPSS
-414 CIRTTETTFKIEAPD
+414 CLHNTESTFEVESQIE
-429 EKIDIDFDRKIKV
+429 EKVEINSFDRKIKM
-442 EPRSRNQVIA
+442 EPRSRNHMVA
-452 SAPATPSRYP
+452 SAPTTPSRYP

-468 ESKVLTEN
+468 ESKVMTEN

-521 RNAVRHTDTA
+521 RSGVRSSDTA

-536 GIDTMDFIDS
+536 GIDTMDFIES
-546 CEVVA
+546 CEAVA
-551 SPTHG
+551 SPTHV

-578 VLDPSSMSTNPV
+578 VLDPSTISTHP
-590 TLCDKSPPAQET
+590 LISCEKSPPE
-602 SEKMQTENSSE
+602 EKMQMDCSGE

-631 AKVLVAG
+631 VKVLVAG
-638 PWTDT
+638 PWTET
-643 NDQYTVL
+643 SDQYTVL

-655 VPSILVQNGLLRCY
+655 VPSKLVQNGLLRCY

-680 QVARGGRVVSDTVV
+680 QVARGGRVVSDTVT
-694 FEYKAGPAPAPSS
+694 FEYKAGPVPVPSS
-707 PASAPLPSLDIR
+707 PASAPLPSLDFR
-719 RFSLLQRLQRLQ
+719 RFLLLQRVQRLN
-731 GRLQMKIEPIDDKS
+731 GRLQIKNEPLDDN
-745 QVVKIEDVQ
+745 QIEDVQ
-754 LYSNP
+754 IYSNP
-759 KFEERLVDFCHA
+759 KFEERLVTFCRS
-771 LSARSTGNAEGF
+771 LSSRSVGQSEGF
-783 TTEPNEDGSTI
+783 TMDSEEDGSTI

-806 TTVLLRWRQD
+806 TIVLLRWRQD
-816 DTSLAL
+816 DTNLAL

-860 TRREAGARPAAAA
+860 TRSEAGARQAAAA
-873 ARRAGHLRLA
+873 ARRSGHMALA

-896 VFLRPHCL
+896 VFLRPL
-904 SNKSRAGSLES
+904 SLSQKSRAGSLES

-927 NMADAFRSSSAIDNK
+927 NMADAFRSSSAIDKTDNI
-942 SESSSSSARWERSM
+942 SARWERSM
-956 SLPLDSDN
+956 SLPLDSDT
-964 SEDSLGDT
+964 SEDSLGDS

-984 TAPRRA
+984 TAWRRA
-990 ASPLIDVEALSP
+990 ASPLIDVETLSDCS
-1002 PAARSPPPRTGEQ
+1002 SPPPRAPPVHAGEQ
-1015 DDRVFTLAEQIIAA
+1015 DDRVFTLAEEIIAA
-1029 MPDRIKNESSSLLS
+1029 MPDRIKNESSSLLT

-1048 AGGGGEDVL
+1048 SGGGGGEDTL
-1057 MVPLLDD
+1057 MGPLLDD
-1064 TTTFNSDFS
+1064 STTFNTEFT

-1079 TTYRYCGA
+1079 TYRYCGG
-1087 STPSSGSVSPG
+1087 STPCSSGSVSPG
-1098 SAALSPPPAP
+1098 SALSPPPPSPRPNSVSASS
-1108 GPAAPPAT
+1108 AT
-1116 LTEFLHATTHF
+1116 LQEFLNATHF

-1172 CYRRYKQFAYLKQMH
+1172 CYRRYKQFAYLKHMH

-1192 IQRGYRAMR
+1192 IQRGYRLMR
-1201 ARRMATTPIKR
+1201 ARRQAANNTPIKR

-1238 NARAESGRGARR
+1238 NARVENVREALR
-1250 SPDARLNSLQRIT
+1250 SPDAHQNSSQRIIS
-1263 NTPPTP
+1263 TPPTP
-1269 NRIVDYLAPESPMNV
+1269 NRIVDYLAPESPMNA
-1284 DDDLLL
+1284 DEELLL
-1290 ELLFKI
+1290 ELLFKM

>member
-1 MLAWQGAREIAA
+1 MYDYNVLPGQLGPLPPAGPCAVAPSRVALAAYGRHAYAGAYHARAPAVPLNANGEPIKLPENLESLPRAEHFAAQRHRWNTNEEIAA

-98 LLQKEN
+98 LLQ
-104 EIEDEWGAAPAVLR
+104 
-118 TTAHSANVSNNI
+118 
-130 WLFKTNPAQYVLLLV
+130 
-145 GIALPDVRRDLNRNP
+145 NP

-199 VSQLKPMFFSEDDPD
+199 VSQLKPMFFSEDEPD
-214 INSDLEISVRMVTLI
+214 INSELEIT
-229 INNLKSLSSRTI
+229 
-241 TMSKNQGKMF
+241 GKMF
-251 QTAETVEAIV
+251 QTTETVEAIV

-286 STCNDSRNCVHPLRR
+286 STCQDSRTCAHPLRR
-301 IQAAKPPPSD
+301 IQSAKAPASD
-311 HQVSSTTGPSP
+311 HHVSSTTGPST
-322 RPMSHPPRQYTRDH
+322 RPMSHPPRQYTREH
-336 RPAQQSASPLLLS
+336 RSTQPTHSASPLLLS

-354 GGGGLLILNGTSNGT
+354 GGGGLLILNGAGNNN
-369 QQNSSLVSPL
+369 QQHSSLVSPL

-390 DRYRQ
+390 DRYRH

-403 KREIPDSQPSS
+403 KREVPDSQPSS
-414 CIRTTETTFKIEAPD
+414 CIRNTESSTFEVEPPVE
-429 EKIDIDFDRKIKV
+429 EKVNVEIFDRKIKM
-442 EPRSRNQVIA
+442 EPRSRNQMIA

-468 ESKVLTEN
+468 ESKILTDN

-488 NLGSS
+488 HLGPSS
-493 GFFDETLELS
+493 AFFDETLELS

-521 RNAVRHTDTA
+521 RSGVRVTETA

-536 GIDTMDFIDS
+536 GIDTMDFIES
-546 CEVVA
+546 CEAVA
-551 SPTHG
+551 SPTHV

-565 DAFDMLG
+565 DAFDML

-578 VLDPSSMSTNPV
+578 VLDPSTISTHHLPIRG
-590 TLCDKSPPAQET
+590 KSPPTEET
-602 SEKMQTENSSE
+602 NEKMQVECGSE
-613 GALSITDYS
+613 GALSITDYC

-631 AKVLVAG
+631 VKVLVAG

-643 NDQYTVL
+643 SDQYTVL

-694 FEYKAGPAPAPSS
+694 FEYKAGPTAAPS
-707 PASAPLPSLDIR
+707 PASAPLPSLDFR
-719 RFSLLQRLQRLQ
+719 RFSLLQRLQRLH
-731 GRLQMKIEPIDDKS
+731 GRLQIKIEPMEDS
-745 QVVKIEDVQ
+745 NQIEDVQ

-759 KFEERLVDFCHA
+759 KFEERLVSFCRN
-771 LSARSTGNAEGF
+771 LSTRSAGNSEGF
-783 TTEPNEDGSTI
+783 TTEPGEEGSTI
-794 LHLAAALGYTKL
+794 LHLSAALGFTKL
-806 TTVLLRWRQD
+806 TTVLLRWKQD

-822 EKEVNLGARDS
+822 EKEVNLGARDC

-840 VASAAGHVETAVVLA
+840 VASAAGHVETAIVLA

-860 TRREAGARPAAAA
+860 TLCEAGARQAAAS
-873 ARRAGHLRLA
+873 ARRAGHSRLA
-883 ALLDRIHPPQKDG
+883 TLLDRIHPPTRDG
-896 VFLRPHCL
+896 VFLRPDSL
-904 SNKSRAGSLES
+904 SQKGRAGSLES

-927 NMADAFRSSSAIDNK
+927 NMADAFRSSSAIDKPDSK
-942 SESSSSSARWERSM
+942 SNARWERSM

-964 SEDSLGDT
+964 SEDSLLDS
-972 KIGRRMDLALCE
+972 KIGRRMDLALW
-984 TAPRRA
+984 
-990 ASPLIDVEALSP
+990 
-1002 PAARSPPPRTGEQ
+1002 EQ

-1029 MPDRIKNESSSLLS
+1029 MPERIKNESSSLLS
-1043 GCGLE
+1043 GCGLDNS
-1048 AGGGGEDVL
+1048 GGNGEDTL

-1064 TTTFNSDFS
+1064 TTTFSSDFS
-1073 FEFSDN
+1073 FEFCDN
-1079 TTYRYCGA
+1079 TYRTYCGG
-1087 STPSSGSVSPG
+1087 STPCSSGSVSPG
-1098 SAALSPPPAP
+1098 SALSPPPPSPRAP
-1108 GPAAPPAT
+1108 SLPSAPSAT
-1116 LTEFLHATTHF
+1116 LQEFLNATTHF
-1127 SNLTLN
+1127 SSLTLN

-1187 AAATV
+1187 CAATV
-1192 IQRGYRAMR
+1192 IQRGYRSHR
-1201 ARRMATTPIKR
+1201 ERRLAVHQSNATIKR

-1238 NARAESGRGARR
+1238 NARAENGKVVLR
-1250 SPDARLNSLQRIT
+1250 SPDAHQSFLQHTT
-1263 NTPPTP
+1263 NIRTP
-1269 NRIVDYLAPESPMNV
+1269 NRVINYLAPQSPMDA

-1290 ELLFKI
+1290 ELLFKM

>member
-1 MLAWQGAREIAA
+1 
-13 ILISFDKHSEWQS
+13 
-26 KEVKIRPKSGSMLL
+26 MLL

-98 LLQKEN
+98 LLQ
-104 EIEDEWGAAPAVLR
+104 
-118 TTAHSANVSNNI
+118 
-130 WLFKTNPAQYVLLLV
+130 
-145 GIALPDVRRDLNRNP
+145 NP

-199 VSQLKPMFFSEDDPD
+199 VSQLKPMFFSEDEPD
-214 INSDLEISVRMVTLI
+214 VNSDLEIS
-229 INNLKSLSSRTI
+229 
-241 TMSKNQGKMF
+241 GKMF

-286 STCNDSRNCVHPLRR
+286 STCQDSRTCVHPLRR
-301 IQAAKPPPSD
+301 IQTAKPPASD
-311 HQVSSTTGPSP
+311 HHVSSTTGPSP
-322 RPMSHPPRQYTRDH
+322 RPMNHPPRQYTRDH
-336 RPAQQSASPLLLS
+336 RTSTQSSPLLLS

-354 GGGGLLILNGTSNGT
+354 GGGGLLILNGTSNSA
-369 QQNSSLVSPL
+369 QQHSSLVSPL

-403 KREIPDSQPSS
+403 KREIPDSQQTHINNS
-414 CIRTTETTFKIEAPD
+414 ETTFKVEARIE
-429 EKIDIDFDRKIKV
+429 EKVEIENFDRKIKM
-442 EPRSRNQVIA
+442 EPKSRNHIIA

-468 ESKVLTEN
+468 ESKIQTEHS
-476 CDDTLVLLGTDG
+476 DDTLVLLGTDSH
-488 NLGSS
+488 LDTSS

-515 PTCELD
+515 PTCELS
-521 RNAVRHTDTA
+521 RSVVRSTETA

-536 GIDTMDFIDS
+536 GIDTMDFIES
-546 CEVVA
+546 CEAVA
-551 SPTHG
+551 SPTHV

-578 VLDPSSMSTNPV
+578 VLDPSTISTNPL
-590 TLCDKSPPAQET
+590 TLCNSSPPAQDNN
-602 SEKMQTENSSE
+602 EKMQTDCPAEV
-613 GALSITDYS
+613 ALNITDYS

-631 AKVLVAG
+631 VKVLVAG

-643 NDQYTVL
+643 SDQYTVL

-694 FEYKAGPAPAPSS
+694 FEYKPGPTLVPSS
-707 PASAPLPSLDIR
+707 PASAPLPSLDFR
-719 RFSLLQRLQRLQ
+719 RFSLLHRFQRLH
-731 GRLQMKIEPIDDKS
+731 GRLQLKTEPMDDNN
-745 QVVKIEDVQ
+745 QIEDVQ

-759 KFEERLVDFCHA
+759 KFEDRLVTYCKS
-771 LSARSTGNAEGF
+771 LSSRSFGNSEGF
-783 TTEPNEDGSTI
+783 TTEPGEDNSTI

-806 TTVLLRWRQD
+806 TTVLLRWKQD
-816 DTSLAL
+816 DNSLAL

-833 DNCTPLM
+833 ENCTPLM

-860 TRREAGARPAAAA
+860 TRREAGARAAAAA
-873 ARRAGHLRLA
+873 ARRAGHNRLA
-883 ALLDRIHPPQKDG
+883 ALLDRIHPPTT
-896 VFLRPHCL
+896 
-904 SNKSRAGSLES
+904 KSRDSVFRRPQSLSQKSRSGSLEC

-927 NMADAFRSSSAIDNK
+927 NMADAFRSSSAIDK
-942 SESSSSSARWERSM
+942 TESASARWERSM

-964 SEDSLGDT
+964 SEDSLGES
-972 KIGRRMDLALCE
+972 KIGRRMDLALW
-984 TAPRRA
+984 
-990 ASPLIDVEALSP
+990 
-1002 PAARSPPPRTGEQ
+1002 EQ

-1029 MPDRIKNESSSLLS
+1029 MPERIKNESSLLNS
-1043 GCGLE
+1043 CDLD
-1048 AGGGGEDVL
+1048 GGTNGSEDVL
-1057 MVPLLDD
+1057 MAPLLDD
-1064 TTTFNSDFS
+1064 TSTFSSEFS

-1079 TTYRYCGA
+1079 TYRYCGG
-1087 STPSSGSVSPG
+1087 STPCSSGSVSPG
-1098 SAALSPPPAP
+1098 SALSPPPASP
-1108 GPAAPPAT
+1108 RAPLPSTSSAT
-1116 LTEFLHATTHF
+1116 LQEFLNTTTHF
-1127 SNLTLN
+1127 SSLTLN

-1192 IQRGYRAMR
+1192 IQRSFRSLRERRASSS
-1201 ARRMATTPIKR
+1201 TTTTTIKR

-1238 NARAESGRGARR
+1238 SVRAESAREDLL
-1250 SPDARLNSLQRIT
+1250 SQAARPSSSQPIT
-1263 NTPPTP
+1263 STPPTP
-1269 NRIVDYLAPESPMNV
+1269 NRIIDYLAPESPMNA
-1284 DDDLLL
+1284 DDDLLI
-1290 ELLFKI
+1290 ELLFKM

>member
-1 MLAWQGAREIAA
+1 MLK
-13 ILISFDKHSEWQS
+13 DK
-26 KEVKIRPKSGSMLL
+26 
-40 YSRKKVRYR
+40 
-49 RDGYCW
+49 
-55 KKRKD
+55 
-60 GKTTREDHMKLKV
+60 
-73 QGTECIYG
+73 CIYG

-98 LLQKEN
+98 LLQ
-104 EIEDEWGAAPAVLR
+104 
-118 TTAHSANVSNNI
+118 
-130 WLFKTNPAQYVLLLV
+130 
-145 GIALPDVRRDLNRNP
+145 NP

-199 VSQLKPMFFSEDDPD
+199 VSQLKPMFFSEDEPD
-214 INSDLEISVRMVTLI
+214 LNSDLEIS
-229 INNLKSLSSRTI
+229 
-241 TMSKNQGKMF
+241 GKMF

-286 STCNDSRNCVHPLRR
+286 STCQDSRTCAHPLRR
-301 IQAAKPPPSD
+301 MQTTKPPPSD

-322 RPMSHPPRQYTRDH
+322 RPMAQPPRQYTRDH
-336 RPAQQSASPLLLS
+336 RPSTQSSPLLLS

-354 GGGGLLILNGTSNGT
+354 GGGGLLILNGTSNSS
-369 QQNSSLVSPL
+369 QQHSSLVSPL

-390 DRYRQ
+390 ERYRQ

-403 KREIPDSQPSS
+403 KREIPDSQQ
-414 CIRTTETTFKIEAPD
+414 TTGINATESNFEVETRVE
-429 EKIDIDFDRKIKV
+429 EKVEVENFDRKIKM
-442 EPRSRNQVIA
+442 EPRSRNHIVA
-452 SAPATPSRYP
+452 SAPTTPSRYP

-468 ESKVLTEN
+468 ENKVQVEN
-476 CDDTLVLLGTDG
+476 CDDTLILLGTDG
-488 NLGSS
+488 HLETSS

-521 RNAVRHTDTA
+521 RSVVRSSETA

-536 GIDTMDFIDS
+536 GIDTMDFIES
-546 CEVVA
+546 CEAVA
-551 SPTHG
+551 SPTHV

-578 VLDPSSMSTNPV
+578 VLDPSTISTNPV
-590 TLCDKSPPAQET
+590 TLCSNSPPAE
-602 SEKMQTENSSE
+602 ENNDKMQTDSPGE

-631 AKVLVAG
+631 VKVLVAG

-643 NDQYTVL
+643 SDQYTIL

-669 CPAHEAGLAAL
+669 CPAHEAGLAAM

-694 FEYKAGPAPAPSS
+694 FEYKAGPVLAPSS
-707 PASAPLPSLDIR
+707 PASAPLPSLDFR
-719 RFSLLQRLQRLQ
+719 RFSLLQRLQRLH
-731 GRLQMKIEPIDDKS
+731 GRLQLKTEPMDDNN
-745 QVVKIEDVQ
+745 QIEDVQ
-754 LYSNP
+754 LYTNP
-759 KFEERLVDFCHA
+759 KFEDRLVSFCQS
-771 LSARSTGNAEGF
+771 LSNRSFGNSEGF
-783 TTEPNEDGSTI
+783 TTDPGEDSSTI
-794 LHLAAALGYTKL
+794 LHLSAALGYTKL
-806 TTVLLRWRQD
+806 TTALLRWRQD
-816 DTSLAL
+816 DNSLAL
-822 EKEVNLGARDS
+822 EKEVNLGARDC

-840 VASAAGHVETAVVLA
+840 LASAAGHVETAVVLA

-860 TRREAGARPAAAA
+860 TRSEAGARAAAAA
-873 ARRAGHLRLA
+873 ARRAGHARLA
-883 ALLDRIHPPQKDG
+883 ALLDRIHPPAGDA
-896 VFLRPHCL
+896 VFRRPHTL
-904 SNKSRAGSLES
+904 SQKSRAGSLES

-927 NMADAFRSSSAIDNK
+927 NMADAFRSSSAIDRNDG
-942 SESSSSSARWERSM
+942 SSSARWERSM

-964 SEDSLGDT
+964 SEDSLGDS
-972 KIGRRMDLALCE
+972 KIGRRMDLALW
-984 TAPRRA
+984 
-990 ASPLIDVEALSP
+990 
-1002 PAARSPPPRTGEQ
+1002 EQ

-1029 MPDRIKNESSSLLS
+1029 MPERIKNESSSLLS
-1043 GCGLE
+1043 GCDLDNG
-1048 AGGGGEDVL
+1048 AGGSEDAL

-1064 TTTFNSDFS
+1064 TSTFSSDFN
-1073 FEFSDN
+1073 FEFCDN
-1079 TTYRYCGA
+1079 TYRYCGG
-1087 STPSSGSVSPG
+1087 STPCSSGSVSPG
-1098 SAALSPPPAP
+1098 SALSPPPESP
-1108 GPAAPPAT
+1108 RTSLPTSSAT
-1116 LTEFLHATTHF
+1116 LQEFLNTTTHF
-1127 SNLTLN
+1127 SSLTLN

-1165 AAITIQN
+1165 AALTIQS

-1192 IQRGYRAMR
+1192 IQRGYRSLR
-1201 ARRMATTPIKR
+1201 ERRLVATPVKR

-1233 KIKLQ
+1233 KIK
-1238 NARAESGRGARR
+1238 
-1250 SPDARLNSLQRIT
+1250 I
-1263 NTPPTP
+1263 
-1269 NRIVDYLAPESPMNV
+1269 IDYLAPESPMDA
-1284 DDDLLL
+1284 DDDLLI
-1290 ELLFKI
+1290 ELLFKM

>member
-1 MLAWQGAREIAA
+1 
-13 ILISFDKHSEWQS
+13 
-26 KEVKIRPKSGSMLL
+26 MLL

-98 LLQKEN
+98 LLQ
-104 EIEDEWGAAPAVLR
+104 
-118 TTAHSANVSNNI
+118 
-130 WLFKTNPAQYVLLLV
+130 
-145 GIALPDVRRDLNRNP
+145 NP

-199 VSQLKPMFFSEDDPD
+199 VCQLKPMFFSEDDSD
-214 INSDLEISVRMVTLI
+214 HNNDLEIST
-229 INNLKSLSSRTI
+229 S
-241 TMSKNQGKMF
+241 
-251 QTAETVEAIV
+251 ETVEIIV
-261 GQLMEKQRAARA
+261 TQLMEKQRAARA

-286 STCNDSRNCVHPLRR
+286 STCNDSRNCAHPMRR
-301 IQAAKPPPSD
+301 VQAAKPPPSD

-403 KREIPDSQPSS
+403 KREIPDSQPTVVQ
-414 CIRTTETTFKIEAPD
+414 TTETKFEIEPKE
-429 EKIDIDFDRKIKV
+429 EKIDVDVFERKIKV
-442 EPRSRNQVIA
+442 EPRSSVSRNQVIA

-468 ESKVLTEN
+468 ESKVLTDN
-476 CDDTLVLLGTDG
+476 CDDTLVLLGTDS

-521 RNAVRHTDTA
+521 RNGVRHTDTA

-551 SPTHG
+551 SPATG

-578 VLDPSSMSTNPV
+578 VLDPSGMSSNPV
-590 TLCDKSPPAQET
+590 TLCDKSPPAEDS
-602 SEKMQTENSSE
+602 SEKMQTESSSE
-613 GALSITDYS
+613 GTLNITDYS

-643 NDQYTVL
+643 SDQYTVL

-694 FEYKAGPAPAPSS
+694 FEYKPGPAPAPSS
-707 PASAPLPSLDIR
+707 PASAPLPSLDLR

-731 GRLQMKIEPIDDKS
+731 GRLQMKIEPADENS
-745 QVVKIEDVQ
+745 QIEDVQ

-759 KFEERLVDFCHA
+759 KFEERLVSFCRS
-771 LSARSTGNAEGF
+771 LSSRSTGTSEGF

-860 TRREAGARPAAAA
+860 TRREAGARAAAAA
-873 ARRAGHLRLA
+873 ARRAGHAHLA
-883 ALLDRIHPPQKDG
+883 GLLDRIHPPAKDG
-896 VFLRPHCL
+896 VFLRPHSL
-904 SNKSRAGSLES
+904 SQKSRAGSLES

-927 NMADAFRSSSAIDNK
+927 NMADAFRSSSAIDK
-942 SESSSSSARWERSM
+942 SESSSSARWERSM
-956 SLPLDSDN
+956 SLPLDSDT
-964 SEDSLGDT
+964 SEDSLGDS

-990 ASPLIDVEALSP
+990 ASPLIDVEALSDHDAASP
-1002 PAARSPPPRTGEQ
+1002 PAARPRPAGEQ

-1029 MPDRIKNESSSLLS
+1029 MPERIKNESTSLLS
-1043 GCGLE
+1043 ACGLDS
-1048 AGGGGEDVL
+1048 GGGSGEDTL
-1057 MVPLLDD
+1057 MVPLLDEN
-1064 TTTFNSDFS
+1064 TTFNSDFT
-1073 FEFSDN
+1073 FEFCDN
-1079 TTYRYCGA
+1079 TYRYCGG
-1087 STPSSGSVSPG
+1087 STPCSSGSVSPG
-1098 SAALSPPPAP
+1098 SAALSPPPPSPRSALSH
-1108 GPAAPPAT
+1108 PP
-1116 LTEFLHATTHF
+1116 LY
-1127 SNLTLN
+1127 
-1133 DREQRELYS
+1133 REQRELYS

-1172 CYRRYKQFAYLKQMH
+1172 FCIPKTNACGGDGDTARVPCHARAQDGHHTYQEDILTKASESGSKEDSTVYEAVQDQTPTSLSKHTLLK
-1187 AAATV
+1187 
-1192 IQRGYRAMR
+1192 R
-1201 ARRMATTPIKR
+1201 
-1212 TYSQRR
+1212 
-1218 QNQAARKIQQFMRQS
+1218 
-1233 KIKLQ
+1233 LQ
-1238 NARAESGRGARR
+1238 NARAESVRGVRR
-1250 SPDARLNSLQRIT
+1250 SPDVRQNSLQRIT

-1284 DDDLLL
+1284 DEDLLL

>member
-1 MLAWQGAREIAA
+1 MC
-13 ILISFDKHSEWQS
+13 
-26 KEVKIRPKSGSMLL
+26 
-40 YSRKKVRYR
+40 Y
-49 RDGYCW
+49 
-55 KKRKD
+55 
-60 GKTTREDHMKLKV
+60 LKV
-73 QGTECIYG
+73 KF
-81 CYVHSAILPT
+81 AI
-91 FHRRCYW
+91 
-98 LLQKEN
+98 
-104 EIEDEWGAAPAVLR
+104 I
-118 TTAHSANVSNNI
+118 
-130 WLFKTNPAQYVLLLV
+130 
-145 GIALPDVRRDLNRNP
+145 
-160 DIVLVHYLNVP
+160 
-171 YPDDNKLATVAPSL
+171 
-185 ALWADKKEWTKDEL
+185 
-199 VSQLKPMFFSEDDPD
+199 
-214 INSDLEISVRMVTLI
+214 
-229 INNLKSLSSRTI
+229 
-241 TMSKNQGKMF
+241 KNQGKMF
-251 QTAETVEAIV
+251 QTSETVEVIV
-261 GQLMEKQRAARA
+261 TQLMEKQRAARA

-286 STCNDSRNCVHPLRR
+286 STCNDSRNCAHPMRR
-301 IQAAKPPPSD
+301 VQAAKPPPSD

-403 KREIPDSQPSS
+403 KREIPDSQP
-414 CIRTTETTFKIEAPD
+414 TVVQNTETKFEIEPKE
-429 EKIDIDFDRKIKV
+429 EKIDVDVFERKIKV
-442 EPRSRNQVIA
+442 EPRSSVSRNQVIA

-468 ESKVLTEN
+468 ESKVLTDN
-476 CDDTLVLLGTDG
+476 CDDTLVLLGTDS

-521 RNAVRHTDTA
+521 RNGVRHTDTA

-551 SPTHG
+551 SPATG

-578 VLDPSSMSTNPV
+578 VLDPSGMSSNPV
-590 TLCDKSPPAQET
+590 TLSDKSPPAEDT
-602 SEKMQTENSSE
+602 SEKMQTESSSNE
-613 GALSITDYS
+613 GTLNITDYS

-643 NDQYTVL
+643 SDQYTVL

-694 FEYKAGPAPAPSS
+694 FEYKPGPAPAPSS
-707 PASAPLPSLDIR
+707 PASAPLPSLDLR

-731 GRLQMKIEPIDDKS
+731 GRLQMKIEPADENS
-745 QVVKIEDVQ
+745 QIEDVQ

-759 KFEERLVDFCHA
+759 KFEERLVSFCRS
-771 LSARSTGNAEGF
+771 LSNRSTGTSEGF

-822 EKEVNLGARDS
+822 EKEINLGARDS

-860 TRREAGARPAAAA
+860 TRREAGARAAAAA
-873 ARRAGHLRLA
+873 ARRAGHSHLA
-883 ALLDRIHPPQKDG
+883 ALLDRIHPPAKDG
-896 VFLRPHCL
+896 VFLRPHSL
-904 SNKSRAGSLES
+904 SQKSRAGSLES

-927 NMADAFRSSSAIDNK
+927 NMADAFRSSSAIDK
-942 SESSSSSARWERSM
+942 SESSSSARWERSM
-956 SLPLDSDN
+956 SLPLDSDT
-964 SEDSLGDT
+964 SEDSLGDS
-972 KIGRRMDLALCE
+972 KIGRRMDLALW
-984 TAPRRA
+984 
-990 ASPLIDVEALSP
+990 
-1002 PAARSPPPRTGEQ
+1002 EQ

-1029 MPDRIKNESSSLLS
+1029 MPERIKECLIDVVISCNLLS
-1043 GCGLE
+1043 G
-1048 AGGGGEDVL
+1048 
-1057 MVPLLDD
+1057 
-1064 TTTFNSDFS
+1064 
-1073 FEFSDN
+1073 
-1079 TTYRYCGA
+1079 RYCGG
-1087 STPSSGSVSPG
+1087 STPCSSGSVSPG
-1098 SAALSPPPAP
+1098 SAALSPPPPSPRSALSH
-1108 GPAAPPAT
+1108 PPLCTTPSAT
-1116 LTEFLHATTHF
+1116 LQEFLNATTHF

-1233 KIKLQ
+1233 KIK
-1238 NARAESGRGARR
+1238 
-1250 SPDARLNSLQRIT
+1250 
-1263 NTPPTP
+1263 
-1269 NRIVDYLAPESPMNV
+1269 IVDYLAPESPMNV
-1284 DDDLLL
+1284 DEDLLL

>member
-1 MLAWQGAREIAA
+1 MAGYGRHAVYTSAYHARAPVVPLNANGEPIKLPENLESLPRAEHFAAQRHRWNTNEEIAA

-98 LLQKEN
+98 LLQ
-104 EIEDEWGAAPAVLR
+104 
-118 TTAHSANVSNNI
+118 
-130 WLFKTNPAQYVLLLV
+130 
-145 GIALPDVRRDLNRNP
+145 NP

-199 VSQLKPMFFSEDDPD
+199 VSQLKPMFFSEDESD
-214 INSDLEISVRMVTLI
+214 INNELEIS
-229 INNLKSLSSRTI
+229 
-241 TMSKNQGKMF
+241 GKMF

-286 STCNDSRNCVHPLRR
+286 STCQDSRTCAHPLRR

-311 HQVSSTTGPSP
+311 HHVSSTTGPSP
-322 RPMSHPPRQYTRDH
+322 RPMSQPPRQYTRDH
-336 RPAQQSASPLLLS
+336 RPSPQSASPLLLS

-354 GGGGLLILNGTSNGT
+354 GGGGLLILNGTSNT
-369 QQNSSLVSPL
+369 AQQHSSLVSPL

-395 QYKPTFVL
+395 QYKPTFLL

-414 CIRTTETTFKIEAPD
+414 CLHHTDSNTYEVETIE
-429 EKIDIDFDRKIKV
+429 EKVDISAFDRKIKM
-442 EPRSRNQVIA
+442 EPRTISRNHIVA

-468 ESKVLTEN
+468 ESKVLTDN

-488 NLGSS
+488 HLGSS

-515 PTCELD
+515 PNCELD
-521 RNAVRHTDTA
+521 RNGVQTSNTA

-536 GIDTMDFIDS
+536 GIDTMDFIES
-546 CEVVA
+546 CEAVA
-551 SPTHG
+551 SPTQV

-578 VLDPSSMSTNPV
+578 VLDPSTITTNPV
-590 TLCDKSPPAQET
+590 LCEKSPQED
-602 SEKMQTENSSE
+602 EKMQTDSNSE

-631 AKVLVAG
+631 AKVLIAG
-638 PWTDT
+638 PWTESA
-643 NDQYTVL
+643 DQYTVL

-655 VPSILVQNGLLRCY
+655 VPSKLVQNGLLRCY

-680 QVARGGRVVSDTVV
+680 QVARGGRVVSDTVA

-707 PASAPLPSLDIR
+707 PASAPLPSLDFR
-719 RFSLLQRLQRLQ
+719 RFSLLQRLQRLH
-731 GRLQMKIEPIDDKS
+731 GRLQVKIEPMDDNN
-745 QVVKIEDVQ
+745 QIEDVQ

-759 KFEERLVDFCHA
+759 KFEERLVSFCQS
-771 LSARSTGNAEGF
+771 LSARSAGNTEGF
-783 TTEPNEDGSTI
+783 TTEPGEDGSTI

-806 TTVLLRWRQD
+806 TTALLRWKQD
-816 DTSLAL
+816 DSSLAL

-833 DNCTPLM
+833 ENCTPLM
-840 VASAAGHVETAVVLA
+840 VASAEGHVETAVVLA

-860 TRREAGARPAAAA
+860 TRREAGARSAAAA
-873 ARRAGHLRLA
+873 ARRAGHARLA
-883 ALLDRIHPPQKDG
+883 ALLDRIHPPPNDG

-904 SNKSRAGSLES
+904 SQKGRAGSLES

-927 NMADAFRSSSAIDNK
+927 NMADAFRSSSAIDKADN
-942 SESSSSSARWERSM
+942 SSARWERSM

-964 SEDSLGDT
+964 SEDSLGDS

-984 TAPRRA
+984 TAWRRA
-990 ASPLIDVEALSP
+990 QSPLIDVEALSDSS
-1002 PAARSPPPRTGEQ
+1002 PAPSPPPQPTKGEQ

-1043 GCGLE
+1043 GCLDGG
-1048 AGGGGEDVL
+1048 AGGGEDTL

-1064 TTTFNSDFS
+1064 TTTFHTEFS
-1073 FEFSDN
+1073 FEFCDN
-1079 TTYRYCGA
+1079 TYRYCGG
-1087 STPSSGSVSPG
+1087 STPCSSGSVSPG
-1098 SAALSPPPAP
+1098 SALSPPPP
-1108 GPAAPPAT
+1108 SPRPTTAAPSAT
-1116 LTEFLHATTHF
+1116 LQEFLNATHF

-1192 IQRGYRAMR
+1192 IQRGYRSMR
-1201 ARRMATTPIKR
+1201 ARRMDVNTTPIKR

-1218 QNQAARKIQQFMRQS
+1218 QNQAARKIQQFMRLS

-1238 NARAESGRGARR
+1238 SARAESARVDLRLPGAHP
-1250 SPDARLNSLQRIT
+1250 SSSQPIIS
-1263 NTPPTP
+1263 TPPTH
-1269 NRIVDYLAPESPMNV
+1269 NRIVDYLAPESPMNA
-1284 DDDLLL
+1284 DEDLLL
-1290 ELLFKI
+1290 ELLFKM